1 MALMMVLAISGT
13 LSVLAGNR
21 LVLNDGG
28 PIAIKPGET
37 KEITVNLVNDEVIYA
52 MQFDMDFTSPQVEIV
67 PGSFKINEERI
78 DRECFIATMI
88 QQPDAKWRVAL
99 LTKDFTPIAGT
110 EGALG
115 TFKIRAT
122 PNFSD
127 DKARIGFSTC
137 SGSDRQGKKVLIDC
151 PFEQAITPMVGS
163 LSTGEQAFSIKPGGT
178 HKVDVVLKNDIYFC
192 GLQADITLPE
202 GLHVEKKS
210 NGKMI
215 FQYSE
220 RLSSNF
226 AIFSSEKN
234 GIVRVALSSLP
245 IDKIQPYKDGNGV
258 IFSFNVVADPDFATD
273 ETSAIVFSNV
283 LASQDLPGTEYALD
297 ITDAHIA
304 VTSLKPINEA
314 AYARL
319 TEEVAALQKALD
331 DAKAKVAEECPD
343 VAGNYAETV
352 ETIQSLINAIQSD
365 LDAKNADCAL
375 TEASTLDAEA
385 VKGVNDAIAKY
396 INEAAAAQ
404 AEHLKKLA
412 NEAAYVRL
420 TEAVAT
426 LQARFDEV
434 KATIEKD
441 YANVSAQ
448 FVDTEAA
455 IQGDID
461 QKKAELQAQYEAVK
475 LDENSTIDLEAI
487 KAAVEKLLADAKAAN
502 AKLVAN
508 EAAYVRLSDDIAA
521 VQARFDEVKATIE
534 KDYANVSA
542 QFVDTEAA
550 IQGDIDQKKAEL
562 QAQYEAVKLD
572 ENSTIDLEAI
582 KAAVE
587 KLLADAKAANAKLV
601 ANEAAYVRLSDDIAA
616 VQARF
621 DEVKA
626 TIEKD
631 YANVSAQFVD
641 TEAAIQGD
649 IDQKKAELQAQYEAV
664 KLDENSTID
673 LEAIKAAV
681 EKLLADA
688 KAANAKLVA
697 NEAAYVRLS
706 DDIAAV
712 QARFDEVKA
721 TIEKDYANV
730 SAQFVDTEAAIQG
743 DIDQKK
749 AELQAQY
756 EAVKLDENSTIDLE
770 AIKAAVEKLLADAK
784 AANAKLVANEAAYVR
799 LSDDIAA
806 VQARF
811 DEVKATIEKDYAN
824 VAAQFADA
832 EAAIQADI
840 DQKKAELQ
848 AQYEAVELDE
858 NSTIGLEA
866 IKAAVEQLL
875 EDAKAADAKLVA
887 NEAAYVRLSDEIAAV
902 QTRLD
907 EVKATIEKDYAI
919 VAAQFVGV
927 ESSIQY
933 DINKKK
939 DELKA
944 QYEAVELDE
953 NSTID
958 LETIKTAIEQLLA
971 DAKAAA
977 EANSIG
983 SIQRLMSEGATF
995 YTLGGQKVEAPCKGN
1010 IYMIRHADGS
1020 VKKVYIK

>member
-1 MALMMVLAISGT
+1 MVMFKITTSFKRMALMMVLAISGT
-13 LSVLAGNR
+13 ISVLAGNR

-52 MQFDMDFTSPQVEIV
+52 MQFDMDFTSPQVEIA

-88 QQPDAKWRVAL
+88 QQPDAKWRIAL

-115 TFKIRAT
+115 TFQIRAKST
-122 PNFSD
+122 FSAAD
-127 DKARIGFSTC
+127 NAQILFSTC
-137 SGSDRQGKKVLIDC
+137 SGGNRQGKKVLIDS
-151 PFEQAITPMVGS
+151 PTYQAITPMVGS
-163 LSTGEQAFSIKPGGT
+163 LCTGEQAFSIKPGGT

-202 GLHVEKKS
+202 GLHIEKKS
-210 NGKMI
+210 NGKMN

-226 AIFSSEKN
+226 AISSIEKN
-234 GIVRVALSSLP
+234 GIVRVVLSSLP
-245 IDKIQPYKDGNGV
+245 IDKIQPYKDGDGV

-273 ETSAIVFSNV
+273 ENSAIVFSNV
-283 LASQDLPGTEYALD
+283 LAAKETTEYSLD
-297 ITDAHIA
+297 ITDAHVS
-304 VTSLKPINEA
+304 VTSLKPINDA

-319 TEEVAALQKALD
+319 AEEVAALQKALD

-343 VAGNYAETV
+343 VAENYAETV

-375 TEASTLDAEA
+375 TETSTLDAEA

-420 TEAVAT
+420 IEEVAT
-426 LQARFDEV
+426 
-434 KATIEKD
+434 
-441 YANVSAQ
+441 
-448 FVDTEAA
+448 
-455 IQGDID
+455 
-461 QKKAELQAQYEAVK
+461 
-475 LDENSTIDLEAI
+475 
-487 KAAVEKLLADAKAAN
+487 
-502 AKLVAN
+502 
-508 EAAYVRLSDDIAA
+508 

-534 KDYANVSA
+534 KDYV
-542 QFVDTEAA
+542 
-550 IQGDIDQKKAEL
+550 
-562 QAQYEAVKLD
+562 
-572 ENSTIDLEAI
+572 
-582 KAAVE
+582 
-587 KLLADAKAANAKLV
+587 
-601 ANEAAYVRLSDDIAA
+601 
-616 VQARF
+616 
-621 DEVKA
+621 
-626 TIEKD
+626 
-631 YANVSAQFVD
+631 
-641 TEAAIQGD
+641 
-649 IDQKKAELQAQYEAV
+649 
-664 KLDENSTID
+664 
-673 LEAIKAAV
+673 
-681 EKLLADA
+681 
-688 KAANAKLVA
+688 
-697 NEAAYVRLS
+697 
-706 DDIAAV
+706 
-712 QARFDEVKA
+712 
-721 TIEKDYANV
+721 
-730 SAQFVDTEAAIQG
+730 
-743 DIDQKK
+743 
-749 AELQAQY
+749 
-756 EAVKLDENSTIDLE
+756 
-770 AIKAAVEKLLADAK
+770 
-784 AANAKLVANEAAYVR
+784 
-799 LSDDIAA
+799 
-806 VQARF
+806 
-811 DEVKATIEKDYAN
+811 N

-832 EAAIQADI
+832 EAAIQGDI

-858 NSTIGLEA
+858 NSTIDLEA
-866 IKAAVEQLL
+866 IKAAIEQLL
-875 EDAKAADAKLVA
+875 ADAKVADAKLVA

-902 QTRLD
+902 QARLD

-944 QYEAVELDE
+944 LYEAVELDE

-977 EANSIG
+977 EANNIG
-983 SIQRLMSEGATF
+983 SIQRMMSEGATF

>member
-1 MALMMVLAISGT
+1 MVMFKITTSFKRMALMMVLAISGT
-13 LSVLAGNR
+13 ISVLAGNR

-88 QQPDAKWRVAL
+88 QQPDAKWRIAL

-115 TFKIRAT
+115 TFQIRAKST
-122 PNFSD
+122 FSAAD
-127 DKARIGFSTC
+127 NAQILFSTC
-137 SGSDRQGKKVLIDC
+137 SGGNRQGKKVLIDC
-151 PFEQAITPMVGS
+151 PTYQAITPMVGS
-163 LSTGEQAFSIKPGGT
+163 LCTGEQAFSIKPGGT

-210 NGKMI
+210 NGKMN

-226 AIFSSEKN
+226 AISSIEKN
-234 GIVRVALSSLP
+234 GIVRVVLSSLP
-245 IDKIQPYKDGNGV
+245 IDKIQPYKDGDGV

-273 ETSAIVFSNV
+273 ENSAIVFSNV
-283 LASQDLPGTEYALD
+283 LAANETTEYSLD
-297 ITDAHIA
+297 ITDAHVS
-304 VTSLKPINEA
+304 VTSLKPINDA

-319 TEEVAALQKALD
+319 AEEVAALQKALD

-343 VAGNYAETV
+343 VAENYAETV

-375 TEASTLDAEA
+375 TETSTLDAEA

-420 TEAVAT
+420 TEEVAT
-426 LQARFDEV
+426 
-434 KATIEKD
+434 
-441 YANVSAQ
+441 
-448 FVDTEAA
+448 
-455 IQGDID
+455 
-461 QKKAELQAQYEAVK
+461 
-475 LDENSTIDLEAI
+475 
-487 KAAVEKLLADAKAAN
+487 
-502 AKLVAN
+502 
-508 EAAYVRLSDDIAA
+508 

-534 KDYANVSA
+534 KDYV
-542 QFVDTEAA
+542 
-550 IQGDIDQKKAEL
+550 
-562 QAQYEAVKLD
+562 
-572 ENSTIDLEAI
+572 
-582 KAAVE
+582 
-587 KLLADAKAANAKLV
+587 
-601 ANEAAYVRLSDDIAA
+601 
-616 VQARF
+616 
-621 DEVKA
+621 
-626 TIEKD
+626 
-631 YANVSAQFVD
+631 
-641 TEAAIQGD
+641 
-649 IDQKKAELQAQYEAV
+649 
-664 KLDENSTID
+664 
-673 LEAIKAAV
+673 
-681 EKLLADA
+681 
-688 KAANAKLVA
+688 
-697 NEAAYVRLS
+697 
-706 DDIAAV
+706 
-712 QARFDEVKA
+712 
-721 TIEKDYANV
+721 
-730 SAQFVDTEAAIQG
+730 
-743 DIDQKK
+743 
-749 AELQAQY
+749 
-756 EAVKLDENSTIDLE
+756 
-770 AIKAAVEKLLADAK
+770 
-784 AANAKLVANEAAYVR
+784 
-799 LSDDIAA
+799 
-806 VQARF
+806 
-811 DEVKATIEKDYAN
+811 N

-832 EAAIQADI
+832 EAAIQGDI

-858 NSTIGLEA
+858 NSTIDLEA
-866 IKAAVEQLL
+866 IKAAIEQLL
-875 EDAKAADAKLVA
+875 ADAKVADAKLVA

-977 EANSIG
+977 GANSIG

-995 YTLGGQKVEAPCKGN
+995 YTLGGQKVEDPCKGN

>member
-1 MALMMVLAISGT
+1 MVMFKITTSFKRMALMMVLAISGT
-13 LSVLAGNR
+13 ISVLAGNR

-88 QQPDAKWRVAL
+88 QQPDAKWRIAL

-115 TFKIRAT
+115 TFQIRAKST
-122 PNFSD
+122 FSAAD
-127 DKARIGFSTC
+127 NAQILFSTC
-137 SGSDRQGKKVLIDC
+137 SGGNRQGKKVLIDS
-151 PFEQAITPMVGS
+151 PTYQAITPMVGS
-163 LSTGEQAFSIKPGGT
+163 LCTGEQAFSIKPGGT
-178 HKVDVVLKNDIYFC
+178 HKVEVVLKNDIYFC

-202 GLHVEKKS
+202 GLHIEKKS
-210 NGKMI
+210 NGKMN

-226 AIFSSEKN
+226 AISSIEKN
-234 GIVRVALSSLP
+234 DIVRVVLSSLP
-245 IDKIQPYKDGNGV
+245 IDKIQPYKDGDGV

-273 ETSAIVFSNV
+273 ENSAIVFSNV
-283 LASQDLPGTEYALD
+283 LAANETTEYSLD
-297 ITDAHIA
+297 ITDAHVS
-304 VTSLKPINEA
+304 VTSLKPINDA

-319 TEEVAALQKALD
+319 AEEVAALQKALD

-343 VAGNYAETV
+343 VAENYAETV

-375 TEASTLDAEA
+375 TETSTLDAEA

-420 TEAVAT
+420 TEEVAT
-426 LQARFDEV
+426 
-434 KATIEKD
+434 
-441 YANVSAQ
+441 
-448 FVDTEAA
+448 
-455 IQGDID
+455 
-461 QKKAELQAQYEAVK
+461 
-475 LDENSTIDLEAI
+475 
-487 KAAVEKLLADAKAAN
+487 
-502 AKLVAN
+502 
-508 EAAYVRLSDDIAA
+508 

-534 KDYANVSA
+534 KDYV
-542 QFVDTEAA
+542 
-550 IQGDIDQKKAEL
+550 
-562 QAQYEAVKLD
+562 
-572 ENSTIDLEAI
+572 
-582 KAAVE
+582 
-587 KLLADAKAANAKLV
+587 
-601 ANEAAYVRLSDDIAA
+601 
-616 VQARF
+616 
-621 DEVKA
+621 
-626 TIEKD
+626 
-631 YANVSAQFVD
+631 
-641 TEAAIQGD
+641 
-649 IDQKKAELQAQYEAV
+649 
-664 KLDENSTID
+664 
-673 LEAIKAAV
+673 
-681 EKLLADA
+681 
-688 KAANAKLVA
+688 
-697 NEAAYVRLS
+697 
-706 DDIAAV
+706 
-712 QARFDEVKA
+712 
-721 TIEKDYANV
+721 
-730 SAQFVDTEAAIQG
+730 
-743 DIDQKK
+743 
-749 AELQAQY
+749 
-756 EAVKLDENSTIDLE
+756 
-770 AIKAAVEKLLADAK
+770 
-784 AANAKLVANEAAYVR
+784 
-799 LSDDIAA
+799 
-806 VQARF
+806 
-811 DEVKATIEKDYAN
+811 N

-832 EAAIQADI
+832 EAAIQGDI

-858 NSTIGLEA
+858 NSTIDLEA
-866 IKAAVEQLL
+866 IKAAIEQLL
-875 EDAKAADAKLVA
+875 ADAKVADAKLVA

-902 QTRLD
+902 QARLD

-944 QYEAVELDE
+944 LYEAVELDE

-983 SIQRLMSEGATF
+983 SIQRMMSEGATF

>member
-52 MQFDMDFTSPQVEIV
+52 MQFDMDFTSPNVEIV

-88 QQPDAKWRVAL
+88 QQPDAKWRIAL
-99 LTKDFTPIAGT
+99 LTKDFTPIEGA

-115 TFKIRAT
+115 TFQIRAKST
-122 PNFSD
+122 FSAAD
-127 DKARIGFSTC
+127 NAQILFSTC
-137 SGSDRQGKKVLIDC
+137 SGGNRQGKKVLIDS
-151 PFEQAITPMVGS
+151 PTYQAITPMVGS

-202 GLHVEKKS
+202 GLHIEKKS
-210 NGKMI
+210 NGKMN

-226 AIFSSEKN
+226 AISSIEKN
-234 GIVRVALSSLP
+234 GIVRVVLSSLP
-245 IDKIQPYKDGNGV
+245 IDKIQPYKDGDGV

-273 ETSAIVFSNV
+273 ENSAIVFSNV
-283 LASQDLPGTEYALD
+283 LAANETTEYSLD
-297 ITDAHIA
+297 ITDAHVS
-304 VTSLKPINEA
+304 VTSLKPINDA

-319 TEEVAALQKALD
+319 AEEVAALQKALD

-343 VAGNYAETV
+343 VAENYAETV

-375 TEASTLDAEA
+375 TETSTLDAEA

-420 TEAVAT
+420 SDDIAAV
-426 LQARFDEV
+426 QARFDEV

-441 YANVSAQ
+441 YANVAAQ
-448 FVDTEAA
+448 FADAEAA

-487 KAAVEKLLADAKAAN
+487 KAAVEQLLADAKAAN

-508 EAAYVRLSDDIAA
+508 EAAYVRL
-521 VQARFDEVKATIE
+521 
-534 KDYANVSA
+534 
-542 QFVDTEAA
+542 TE
-550 IQGDIDQKKAEL
+550 
-562 QAQYEAVKLD
+562 
-572 ENSTIDLEAI
+572 
-582 KAAVE
+582 
-587 KLLADAKAANAKLV
+587 
-601 ANEAAYVRLSDDIAA
+601 
-616 VQARF
+616 
-621 DEVKA
+621 
-626 TIEKD
+626 
-631 YANVSAQFVD
+631 
-641 TEAAIQGD
+641 
-649 IDQKKAELQAQYEAV
+649 
-664 KLDENSTID
+664 
-673 LEAIKAAV
+673 
-681 EKLLADA
+681 
-688 KAANAKLVA
+688 
-697 NEAAYVRLS
+697 
-706 DDIAAV
+706 
-712 QARFDEVKA
+712 
-721 TIEKDYANV
+721 
-730 SAQFVDTEAAIQG
+730 
-743 DIDQKK
+743 
-749 AELQAQY
+749 
-756 EAVKLDENSTIDLE
+756 
-770 AIKAAVEKLLADAK
+770 
-784 AANAKLVANEAAYVR
+784 
-799 LSDDIAA
+799 DIAA

-848 AQYEAVELDE
+848 AQYEAVGLDE
-858 NSTIGLEA
+858 NSTIDLEA

-875 EDAKAADAKLVA
+875 ANAKLGNAKLVANELAYVRLSDEIAAVQARLDEVKATIEKDYANVAAQFADAEAAIQGDIDQKKAELQAQYEAVELDENSTIDLEAIKAAIEQLLADAKVADAKLVA

-902 QTRLD
+902 QARLD

>member
-1 MALMMVLAISGT
+1 MVMFKITTSFKRMALMMVLAISGT
-13 LSVLAGNR
+13 ISVLAGNR

-88 QQPDAKWRVAL
+88 QQPDAKWRIAL

-115 TFKIRAT
+115 TFQIRAKST
-122 PNFSD
+122 FSAAD
-127 DKARIGFSTC
+127 NAQILFSTC
-137 SGSDRQGKKVLIDC
+137 SGGNRQGKKVLIDC
-151 PFEQAITPMVGS
+151 PTYQAITPMVGS
-163 LSTGEQAFSIKPGGT
+163 LCTGEQAFSIKPGGT

-202 GLHVEKKS
+202 GLHIEKKS
-210 NGKMI
+210 NGKMN

-226 AIFSSEKN
+226 AISSIEKN
-234 GIVRVALSSLP
+234 GIVRVVLSSLP
-245 IDKIQPYKDGNGV
+245 IDKIQPYKDGDGV
-258 IFSFNVVADPDFATD
+258 IFSFNVVADPDFVTD
-273 ETSAIVFSNV
+273 ENSAIVFSNV
-283 LASQDLPGTEYALD
+283 LAANETTEYSLD
-297 ITDAHIA
+297 ITDAHVS
-304 VTSLKPINEA
+304 VTSLKPINDA

-319 TEEVAALQKALD
+319 AEEVAALQKALD

-343 VAGNYAETV
+343 VAENYAETV

-375 TEASTLDAEA
+375 TETSTLDAEA

-420 TEAVAT
+420 IEEVAT
-426 LQARFDEV
+426 
-434 KATIEKD
+434 
-441 YANVSAQ
+441 
-448 FVDTEAA
+448 
-455 IQGDID
+455 
-461 QKKAELQAQYEAVK
+461 
-475 LDENSTIDLEAI
+475 
-487 KAAVEKLLADAKAAN
+487 
-502 AKLVAN
+502 
-508 EAAYVRLSDDIAA
+508 

-534 KDYANVSA
+534 KDYV
-542 QFVDTEAA
+542 
-550 IQGDIDQKKAEL
+550 
-562 QAQYEAVKLD
+562 
-572 ENSTIDLEAI
+572 
-582 KAAVE
+582 
-587 KLLADAKAANAKLV
+587 
-601 ANEAAYVRLSDDIAA
+601 
-616 VQARF
+616 
-621 DEVKA
+621 
-626 TIEKD
+626 
-631 YANVSAQFVD
+631 
-641 TEAAIQGD
+641 
-649 IDQKKAELQAQYEAV
+649 
-664 KLDENSTID
+664 
-673 LEAIKAAV
+673 
-681 EKLLADA
+681 
-688 KAANAKLVA
+688 
-697 NEAAYVRLS
+697 
-706 DDIAAV
+706 
-712 QARFDEVKA
+712 
-721 TIEKDYANV
+721 
-730 SAQFVDTEAAIQG
+730 
-743 DIDQKK
+743 
-749 AELQAQY
+749 
-756 EAVKLDENSTIDLE
+756 
-770 AIKAAVEKLLADAK
+770 
-784 AANAKLVANEAAYVR
+784 
-799 LSDDIAA
+799 
-806 VQARF
+806 
-811 DEVKATIEKDYAN
+811 N

-832 EAAIQADI
+832 EAAIQGDI

-858 NSTIGLEA
+858 NSTIDLEA
-866 IKAAVEQLL
+866 IKAAIEQLL
-875 EDAKAADAKLVA
+875 ADAKVADAKLVA

-902 QTRLD
+902 QARLD

-944 QYEAVELDE
+944 LYEAVELDE

-983 SIQRLMSEGATF
+983 SIQRMMSEGATF

>member
-13 LSVLAGNR
+13 ISVLAGNR

-52 MQFDMDFTSPQVEIV
+52 MQFDMDFTSQQVEIV
-67 PGSFKINEERI
+67 PGSFKINEDRI

-88 QQPDAKWRVAL
+88 QQPDAKWRIAL

-122 PNFSD
+122 SNFSSAD
-127 DKARIGFSTC
+127 DAQIRFSTC
-137 SGSDRQGKKVLIDC
+137 SGGNRQGKKVLIDC
-151 PFEQAITPMVGS
+151 PTYQAITPMVGS

-192 GLQADITLPE
+192 GLQADITLPD

-226 AIFSSEKN
+226 AISSKKKN

-245 IDKIQPYKDGNGV
+245 IDKIQPYKDGDGV

-283 LASQDLPGTEYALD
+283 LAANETTEYSLD
-297 ITDAHIA
+297 ITDAHVS

-375 TEASTLDAEA
+375 TETSTLDAEA
-385 VKGVNDAIAKY
+385 VKGVNEAIAKY
-396 INEAAAAQ
+396 LEDAAAAQ

-420 TEAVAT
+420 TDEIAAVQT
-426 LQARFDEV
+426 RFDEV

-441 YANVSAQ
+441 YVNVAAQ

-461 QKKAELQAQYEAVK
+461 QKKAELQAQYEAVE

-487 KAAVEKLLADAKAAN
+487 KAAVEQLLGNAKLGN

-508 EAAYVRLSDDIAA
+508 ELAYVRLSDDIAA
-521 VQARFDEVKATIE
+521 VQARLDEVKATIE
-534 KDYANVSA
+534 KDYV
-542 QFVDTEAA
+542 
-550 IQGDIDQKKAEL
+550 
-562 QAQYEAVKLD
+562 
-572 ENSTIDLEAI
+572 
-582 KAAVE
+582 
-587 KLLADAKAANAKLV
+587 
-601 ANEAAYVRLSDDIAA
+601 
-616 VQARF
+616 
-621 DEVKA
+621 
-626 TIEKD
+626 
-631 YANVSAQFVD
+631 
-641 TEAAIQGD
+641 
-649 IDQKKAELQAQYEAV
+649 
-664 KLDENSTID
+664 
-673 LEAIKAAV
+673 
-681 EKLLADA
+681 
-688 KAANAKLVA
+688 
-697 NEAAYVRLS
+697 
-706 DDIAAV
+706 
-712 QARFDEVKA
+712 
-721 TIEKDYANV
+721 
-730 SAQFVDTEAAIQG
+730 
-743 DIDQKK
+743 
-749 AELQAQY
+749 
-756 EAVKLDENSTIDLE
+756 
-770 AIKAAVEKLLADAK
+770 
-784 AANAKLVANEAAYVR
+784 
-799 LSDDIAA
+799 
-806 VQARF
+806 
-811 DEVKATIEKDYAN
+811 N

-832 EAAIQADI
+832 EAAIQGDI

-858 NSTIGLEA
+858 NSTIDLEA
-866 IKAAVEQLL
+866 IKAAIEQLL
-875 EDAKAADAKLVA
+875 ADAKVADAKLVA

-933 DINKKK
+933 DINKKR

>member
-1 MALMMVLAISGT
+1 MVMFKITTSFKRMALMMVLAISGT
-13 LSVLAGNR
+13 ISVLAGNR

-88 QQPDAKWRVAL
+88 QQPDAKWRIAL

-115 TFKIRAT
+115 TFQIRAKST
-122 PNFSD
+122 FSAAD
-127 DKARIGFSTC
+127 DAQIGFSTC
-137 SGSDRQGKKVLIDC
+137 SGGNRQGKKVLIDC
-151 PFEQAITPMVGS
+151 PTYQAITPMVGS
-163 LSTGEQAFSIKPGGT
+163 LCTGEQAFSIKPGGT

-210 NGKMI
+210 NGKMN

-226 AIFSSEKN
+226 AISSIEKN
-234 GIVRVALSSLP
+234 GIVRVVLSSLP
-245 IDKIQPYKDGNGV
+245 IDKIQPYKDGDGV
-258 IFSFNVVADPDFATD
+258 IFSFNVVADPDFVTD
-273 ETSAIVFSNV
+273 ENSAIVFSNV
-283 LASQDLPGTEYALD
+283 FAANETTEYSLD
-297 ITDAHIA
+297 ITDAHVS
-304 VTSLKPINEA
+304 VTSLKPINDA

-343 VAGNYAETV
+343 VAENYAETV

-375 TEASTLDAEA
+375 TETSTLDAEA

-420 TEAVAT
+420 TEEVAT
-426 LQARFDEV
+426 
-434 KATIEKD
+434 
-441 YANVSAQ
+441 
-448 FVDTEAA
+448 
-455 IQGDID
+455 
-461 QKKAELQAQYEAVK
+461 
-475 LDENSTIDLEAI
+475 
-487 KAAVEKLLADAKAAN
+487 
-502 AKLVAN
+502 
-508 EAAYVRLSDDIAA
+508 

-562 QAQYEAVKLD
+562 QAQYEAVELD

-582 KAAVE
+582 KAAIE
-587 KLLADAKAANAKLV
+587 QLLADAKV
-601 ANEAAYVRLSDDIAA
+601 
-616 VQARF
+616 
-621 DEVKA
+621 
-626 TIEKD
+626 
-631 YANVSAQFVD
+631 
-641 TEAAIQGD
+641 
-649 IDQKKAELQAQYEAV
+649 
-664 KLDENSTID
+664 
-673 LEAIKAAV
+673 
-681 EKLLADA
+681 
-688 KAANAKLVA
+688 
-697 NEAAYVRLS
+697 
-706 DDIAAV
+706 
-712 QARFDEVKA
+712 
-721 TIEKDYANV
+721 
-730 SAQFVDTEAAIQG
+730 
-743 DIDQKK
+743 
-749 AELQAQY
+749 
-756 EAVKLDENSTIDLE
+756 
-770 AIKAAVEKLLADAK
+770 
-784 AANAKLVANEAAYVR
+784 
-799 LSDDIAA
+799 
-806 VQARF
+806 
-811 DEVKATIEKDYAN
+811 
-824 VAAQFADA
+824 
-832 EAAIQADI
+832 
-840 DQKKAELQ
+840 
-848 AQYEAVELDE
+848 
-858 NSTIGLEA
+858 
-866 IKAAVEQLL
+866 
-875 EDAKAADAKLVA
+875 ADAKLVA

-977 EANSIG
+977 GANSIG

>member
-52 MQFDMDFTSPQVEIV
+52 MQFDMEFTSSQVEIV

-88 QQPDAKWRVAL
+88 QQPDAKWRIAL
-99 LTKDFTPIAGT
+99 LTKDFTPIEGS

-115 TFKIRAT
+115 AFQIRAKST
-122 PNFSD
+122 FSAAD
-127 DKARIGFSTC
+127 NAQIWFSTC
-137 SGSDRQGKKVLIDC
+137 SGGNRQGKKVLIDC
-151 PFEQAITPMVGS
+151 PTYQAITPMAGS

-202 GLHVEKKS
+202 GLHIEKKS
-210 NGKMI
+210 NGKMN

-226 AIFSSEKN
+226 AISSIEKN

-245 IDKIQPYKDGNGV
+245 IDKIQPYKDGDGV

-273 ETSAIVFSNV
+273 ENSAIVFSNV
-283 LASQDLPGTEYALD
+283 LAANETTEYSLD

-375 TEASTLDAEA
+375 TETSTLDAEA
-385 VKGVNDAIAKY
+385 VKGVNEAIAKY
-396 INEAAAAQ
+396 LEDAAAAQ

-420 TEAVAT
+420 SDEIAAVQT
-426 LQARFDEV
+426 RLDEV

-441 YANVSAQ
+441 YVNVAAQ
-448 FVDTEAA
+448 FADAEAA

-461 QKKAELQAQYEAVK
+461 QKKDELKAQYEAVE

-487 KAAVEKLLADAKAAN
+487 KAAIEQLLADAK
-502 AKLVAN
+502 V
-508 EAAYVRLSDDIAA
+508 
-521 VQARFDEVKATIE
+521 
-534 KDYANVSA
+534 
-542 QFVDTEAA
+542 
-550 IQGDIDQKKAEL
+550 
-562 QAQYEAVKLD
+562 
-572 ENSTIDLEAI
+572 
-582 KAAVE
+582 
-587 KLLADAKAANAKLV
+587 
-601 ANEAAYVRLSDDIAA
+601 
-616 VQARF
+616 
-621 DEVKA
+621 
-626 TIEKD
+626 
-631 YANVSAQFVD
+631 
-641 TEAAIQGD
+641 
-649 IDQKKAELQAQYEAV
+649 
-664 KLDENSTID
+664 
-673 LEAIKAAV
+673 
-681 EKLLADA
+681 
-688 KAANAKLVA
+688 
-697 NEAAYVRLS
+697 
-706 DDIAAV
+706 
-712 QARFDEVKA
+712 
-721 TIEKDYANV
+721 
-730 SAQFVDTEAAIQG
+730 
-743 DIDQKK
+743 
-749 AELQAQY
+749 
-756 EAVKLDENSTIDLE
+756 
-770 AIKAAVEKLLADAK
+770 
-784 AANAKLVANEAAYVR
+784 
-799 LSDDIAA
+799 
-806 VQARF
+806 
-811 DEVKATIEKDYAN
+811 
-824 VAAQFADA
+824 
-832 EAAIQADI
+832 
-840 DQKKAELQ
+840 
-848 AQYEAVELDE
+848 
-858 NSTIGLEA
+858 
-866 IKAAVEQLL
+866 
-875 EDAKAADAKLVA
+875 ADAKLVA

-939 DELKA
+939 NELKA
-944 QYEAVELDE
+944 LYEAVELDE

>member
-1 MALMMVLAISGT
+1 MVMFKITTSFKRMALMMVLAISGT
-13 LSVLAGNR
+13 ISVLAGNR

-88 QQPDAKWRVAL
+88 QQPDAKWRIAL

-115 TFKIRAT
+115 TFQIRAKST
-122 PNFSD
+122 FSAAD
-127 DKARIGFSTC
+127 NAQILFSTC
-137 SGSDRQGKKVLIDC
+137 SGGNRQGKKVLIDC
-151 PFEQAITPMVGS
+151 PTYQAVTPMVGS
-163 LSTGEQAFSIKPGGT
+163 LCTGEQAFSIKPGGT

-202 GLHVEKKS
+202 GLHIEKKS
-210 NGKMI
+210 NGKMN

-226 AIFSSEKN
+226 AISSIEKN
-234 GIVRVALSSLP
+234 GIVRVVLSSLP
-245 IDKIQPYKDGNGV
+245 IDKIQPYKDGDGV

-273 ETSAIVFSNV
+273 ENSAIVFSNV
-283 LASQDLPGTEYALD
+283 LAANETTEYSLD
-297 ITDAHIA
+297 ITDAHVS

-319 TEEVAALQKALD
+319 AEEVAALQKALD

-343 VAGNYAETV
+343 VAENYAETV

-375 TEASTLDAEA
+375 TETSTLDAEA

-420 TEAVAT
+420 TEEVAT
-426 LQARFDEV
+426 
-434 KATIEKD
+434 
-441 YANVSAQ
+441 
-448 FVDTEAA
+448 
-455 IQGDID
+455 
-461 QKKAELQAQYEAVK
+461 
-475 LDENSTIDLEAI
+475 
-487 KAAVEKLLADAKAAN
+487 
-502 AKLVAN
+502 
-508 EAAYVRLSDDIAA
+508 

-534 KDYANVSA
+534 KDYV
-542 QFVDTEAA
+542 
-550 IQGDIDQKKAEL
+550 
-562 QAQYEAVKLD
+562 
-572 ENSTIDLEAI
+572 
-582 KAAVE
+582 
-587 KLLADAKAANAKLV
+587 
-601 ANEAAYVRLSDDIAA
+601 
-616 VQARF
+616 
-621 DEVKA
+621 
-626 TIEKD
+626 
-631 YANVSAQFVD
+631 
-641 TEAAIQGD
+641 
-649 IDQKKAELQAQYEAV
+649 
-664 KLDENSTID
+664 
-673 LEAIKAAV
+673 
-681 EKLLADA
+681 
-688 KAANAKLVA
+688 
-697 NEAAYVRLS
+697 
-706 DDIAAV
+706 
-712 QARFDEVKA
+712 
-721 TIEKDYANV
+721 
-730 SAQFVDTEAAIQG
+730 
-743 DIDQKK
+743 
-749 AELQAQY
+749 
-756 EAVKLDENSTIDLE
+756 
-770 AIKAAVEKLLADAK
+770 
-784 AANAKLVANEAAYVR
+784 
-799 LSDDIAA
+799 
-806 VQARF
+806 
-811 DEVKATIEKDYAN
+811 N

-858 NSTIGLEA
+858 NSTIDLEA
-866 IKAAVEQLL
+866 IKAAIEQLL
-875 EDAKAADAKLVA
+875 ADAKVADAKLVA

-944 QYEAVELDE
+944 LYEAVELDE

-983 SIQRLMSEGATF
+983 SIQRMMSEGATF

>member
-1 MALMMVLAISGT
+1 MVMFKITTSFKRMALMMVLAISGT
-13 LSVLAGNR
+13 ISVLAGNR

-88 QQPDAKWRVAL
+88 QQPDAKWRIAL
-99 LTKDFTPIAGT
+99 LTKDFSPIAGT

-115 TFKIRAT
+115 TFQIRAKST
-122 PNFSD
+122 FSAAD
-127 DKARIGFSTC
+127 NAQILFSTC
-137 SGSDRQGKKVLIDC
+137 SGGNRQGKKVLIDS
-151 PFEQAITPMVGS
+151 PTYQAITPMVGS
-163 LSTGEQAFSIKPGGT
+163 LCTGEQAFSIKPGGT

-202 GLHVEKKS
+202 GLHIEKKS
-210 NGKMI
+210 NGKMN

-226 AIFSSEKN
+226 AISSIEKN
-234 GIVRVALSSLP
+234 GIVRVVLSSLP
-245 IDKIQPYKDGNGV
+245 IDKIQPYKDGDGV

-273 ETSAIVFSNV
+273 ENSAIVFSNV
-283 LASQDLPGTEYALD
+283 LAANETTEYSLD
-297 ITDAHIA
+297 ITDAHVT
-304 VTSLKPINEA
+304 VTSLKPINDA

-319 TEEVAALQKALD
+319 AEEVAALQKALD

-343 VAGNYAETV
+343 VAENYAETV

-375 TEASTLDAEA
+375 TETSTLDAEA

-420 TEAVAT
+420 TEEVAT
-426 LQARFDEV
+426 
-434 KATIEKD
+434 
-441 YANVSAQ
+441 
-448 FVDTEAA
+448 
-455 IQGDID
+455 
-461 QKKAELQAQYEAVK
+461 
-475 LDENSTIDLEAI
+475 
-487 KAAVEKLLADAKAAN
+487 
-502 AKLVAN
+502 
-508 EAAYVRLSDDIAA
+508 

-534 KDYANVSA
+534 KDYV
-542 QFVDTEAA
+542 
-550 IQGDIDQKKAEL
+550 
-562 QAQYEAVKLD
+562 
-572 ENSTIDLEAI
+572 
-582 KAAVE
+582 
-587 KLLADAKAANAKLV
+587 
-601 ANEAAYVRLSDDIAA
+601 
-616 VQARF
+616 
-621 DEVKA
+621 
-626 TIEKD
+626 
-631 YANVSAQFVD
+631 
-641 TEAAIQGD
+641 
-649 IDQKKAELQAQYEAV
+649 
-664 KLDENSTID
+664 
-673 LEAIKAAV
+673 
-681 EKLLADA
+681 
-688 KAANAKLVA
+688 
-697 NEAAYVRLS
+697 
-706 DDIAAV
+706 
-712 QARFDEVKA
+712 
-721 TIEKDYANV
+721 
-730 SAQFVDTEAAIQG
+730 
-743 DIDQKK
+743 
-749 AELQAQY
+749 
-756 EAVKLDENSTIDLE
+756 
-770 AIKAAVEKLLADAK
+770 
-784 AANAKLVANEAAYVR
+784 
-799 LSDDIAA
+799 
-806 VQARF
+806 
-811 DEVKATIEKDYAN
+811 N

-832 EAAIQADI
+832 EAAIQGDI

-858 NSTIGLEA
+858 NSTIDLEA
-866 IKAAVEQLL
+866 IKAAIEQLL
-875 EDAKAADAKLVA
+875 ADAKVADAKLVA

-902 QTRLD
+902 QARLD

-944 QYEAVELDE
+944 LYEAVELDE

-983 SIQRLMSEGATF
+983 SIQRMMSEGATF

>member
-13 LSVLAGNR
+13 ISVLAGNR

-52 MQFDMDFTSPQVEIV
+52 MQFDMDFTSPNVEIV

-88 QQPDAKWRVAL
+88 QQPDAKWRIAL

-122 PNFSD
+122 SNFSSAD
-127 DKARIGFSTC
+127 NAQIEFSTC
-137 SGSDRQGKKVLIDC
+137 SGGDRQGKKVLIDC
-151 PFEQAITPMVGS
+151 PTEQAITPMVGS
-163 LSTGEQAFSIKPGGT
+163 LCTGEQAFSIKPGGT

-192 GLQADITLPE
+192 GLQADITLPA
-202 GLHVEKKS
+202 GLHIEKKS
-210 NGKMI
+210 NGKMN

-226 AIFSSEKN
+226 AISSGEKN

-245 IDKIQPYKDGNGV
+245 IDKIQPYKDGDGV

-283 LASQDLPGTEYALD
+283 LAAYETTEYSLD

-304 VTSLKPINEA
+304 VTSLKAINEA

-331 DAKAKVAEECPD
+331 DAKAKVAEDCPD
-343 VAGNYAETV
+343 VAENFAETV
-352 ETIQSLINAIQSD
+352 KTIQAQIDAIQSD

-375 TEASTLDAEA
+375 TETSTLDAEA
-385 VKGVNDAIAKY
+385 VKGVNEAIAKY
-396 INEAAAAQ
+396 LEDAAAAQ

-420 TEAVAT
+420 TE
-426 LQARFDEV
+426 EV
-434 KATIEKD
+434 
-441 YANVSAQ
+441 
-448 FVDTEAA
+448 
-455 IQGDID
+455 
-461 QKKAELQAQYEAVK
+461 
-475 LDENSTIDLEAI
+475 
-487 KAAVEKLLADAKAAN
+487 
-502 AKLVAN
+502 
-508 EAAYVRLSDDIAA
+508 AA

-534 KDYANVSA
+534 
-542 QFVDTEAA
+542 T
-550 IQGDIDQKKAEL
+550 
-562 QAQYEAVKLD
+562 
-572 ENSTIDLEAI
+572 
-582 KAAVE
+582 
-587 KLLADAKAANAKLV
+587 
-601 ANEAAYVRLSDDIAA
+601 
-616 VQARF
+616 
-621 DEVKA
+621 
-626 TIEKD
+626 
-631 YANVSAQFVD
+631 
-641 TEAAIQGD
+641 
-649 IDQKKAELQAQYEAV
+649 
-664 KLDENSTID
+664 
-673 LEAIKAAV
+673 
-681 EKLLADA
+681 
-688 KAANAKLVA
+688 
-697 NEAAYVRLS
+697 
-706 DDIAAV
+706 
-712 QARFDEVKA
+712 
-721 TIEKDYANV
+721 
-730 SAQFVDTEAAIQG
+730 
-743 DIDQKK
+743 
-749 AELQAQY
+749 
-756 EAVKLDENSTIDLE
+756 
-770 AIKAAVEKLLADAK
+770 
-784 AANAKLVANEAAYVR
+784 
-799 LSDDIAA
+799 
-806 VQARF
+806 
-811 DEVKATIEKDYAN
+811 DYAN

-858 NSTIGLEA
+858 NSTIDLEA

-875 EDAKAADAKLVA
+875 ANAKLGNAKLVANELAYVRLSDEIAAVQARLDEVKATIEKDYANVAAQFADAEAAIQGDIDQKKAELQAQYEAVELDENSTIDLEAIKAAVEQLLADAKVADAKLVA

-902 QTRLD
+902 QARLD
-907 EVKATIEKDYAI
+907 EVKATIEKDYAN

-944 QYEAVELDE
+944 LYEAVELDE

>member
-1 MALMMVLAISGT
+1 MVMFKITTSFKRMALMMVLAISGT
-13 LSVLAGNR
+13 ISVLAGNR

-88 QQPDAKWRVAL
+88 QQPDAKWRIAL

-115 TFKIRAT
+115 TFQIRAKST
-122 PNFSD
+122 FSAAD
-127 DKARIGFSTC
+127 DAQIGFSTC
-137 SGSDRQGKKVLIDC
+137 SGGNRQGKKVLIDC
-151 PFEQAITPMVGS
+151 PTYQAITPMVGS
-163 LSTGEQAFSIKPGGT
+163 LCTGEQAFSIKPGGT

-202 GLHVEKKS
+202 GLHIEKKS
-210 NGKMI
+210 NGKMN

-226 AIFSSEKN
+226 AISSIEKN
-234 GIVRVALSSLP
+234 GIVRVVLSSLP
-245 IDKIQPYKDGNGV
+245 IDKIQPYKDGDGV
-258 IFSFNVVADPDFATD
+258 IFSFNVVADPDFVTD
-273 ETSAIVFSNV
+273 ENSAIVFSNV
-283 LASQDLPGTEYALD
+283 LAANETTEYSLD
-297 ITDAHIA
+297 ITDAHVS
-304 VTSLKPINEA
+304 VTSLKPINDA

-319 TEEVAALQKALD
+319 AEEVAALQKALD

-343 VAGNYAETV
+343 VAENYAETV

-375 TEASTLDAEA
+375 TETSTLDAEA

-420 TEAVAT
+420 TEEVAT
-426 LQARFDEV
+426 
-434 KATIEKD
+434 
-441 YANVSAQ
+441 
-448 FVDTEAA
+448 
-455 IQGDID
+455 
-461 QKKAELQAQYEAVK
+461 
-475 LDENSTIDLEAI
+475 
-487 KAAVEKLLADAKAAN
+487 
-502 AKLVAN
+502 
-508 EAAYVRLSDDIAA
+508 

-534 KDYANVSA
+534 KDYV
-542 QFVDTEAA
+542 
-550 IQGDIDQKKAEL
+550 
-562 QAQYEAVKLD
+562 
-572 ENSTIDLEAI
+572 
-582 KAAVE
+582 
-587 KLLADAKAANAKLV
+587 
-601 ANEAAYVRLSDDIAA
+601 
-616 VQARF
+616 
-621 DEVKA
+621 
-626 TIEKD
+626 
-631 YANVSAQFVD
+631 
-641 TEAAIQGD
+641 
-649 IDQKKAELQAQYEAV
+649 
-664 KLDENSTID
+664 
-673 LEAIKAAV
+673 
-681 EKLLADA
+681 
-688 KAANAKLVA
+688 
-697 NEAAYVRLS
+697 
-706 DDIAAV
+706 
-712 QARFDEVKA
+712 
-721 TIEKDYANV
+721 
-730 SAQFVDTEAAIQG
+730 
-743 DIDQKK
+743 
-749 AELQAQY
+749 
-756 EAVKLDENSTIDLE
+756 
-770 AIKAAVEKLLADAK
+770 
-784 AANAKLVANEAAYVR
+784 
-799 LSDDIAA
+799 
-806 VQARF
+806 
-811 DEVKATIEKDYAN
+811 N

-832 EAAIQADI
+832 EAAIQGDI

-858 NSTIGLEA
+858 NSTIDLEA
-866 IKAAVEQLL
+866 IKAAIEQLL
-875 EDAKAADAKLVA
+875 ADAKVADAKLVA

-977 EANSIG
+977 GANSIG

>member
-88 QQPDAKWRVAL
+88 QQPDAKWRIAL

-115 TFKIRAT
+115 TFQIRAKST
-122 PNFSD
+122 FSAAD
-127 DKARIGFSTC
+127 NAQILFSTC
-137 SGSDRQGKKVLIDC
+137 SGGNRQGKKVLIDS
-151 PFEQAITPMVGS
+151 PTYQAITPMVGS
-163 LSTGEQAFSIKPGGT
+163 LCTGEQAFSIKPGGT

-202 GLHVEKKS
+202 GLHIEKKS
-210 NGKMI
+210 NGKMN

-226 AIFSSEKN
+226 AISSIEKN
-234 GIVRVALSSLP
+234 DIVRVVLSSLP
-245 IDKIQPYKDGNGV
+245 IDKIQPYKDGDGV

-273 ETSAIVFSNV
+273 ENSAIVFSNV
-283 LASQDLPGTEYALD
+283 LAANETTEYSLD
-297 ITDAHIA
+297 ITDAHVS
-304 VTSLKPINEA
+304 VTSLKPINDA

-319 TEEVAALQKALD
+319 AEEVAALQKALD

-343 VAGNYAETV
+343 VAENYAETV

-375 TEASTLDAEA
+375 TETSTLDAEA
-385 VKGVNDAIAKY
+385 VKGVNEAIAKY
-396 INEAAAAQ
+396 LEDAAAAQ

-420 TEAVAT
+420 TEEVAAVQT
-426 LQARFDEV
+426 RFDEV
-434 KATIEKD
+434 KATIE
-441 YANVSAQ
+441 
-448 FVDTEAA
+448 T
-455 IQGDID
+455 
-461 QKKAELQAQYEAVK
+461 
-475 LDENSTIDLEAI
+475 
-487 KAAVEKLLADAKAAN
+487 
-502 AKLVAN
+502 
-508 EAAYVRLSDDIAA
+508 
-521 VQARFDEVKATIE
+521 
-534 KDYANVSA
+534 
-542 QFVDTEAA
+542 
-550 IQGDIDQKKAEL
+550 
-562 QAQYEAVKLD
+562 
-572 ENSTIDLEAI
+572 
-582 KAAVE
+582 
-587 KLLADAKAANAKLV
+587 
-601 ANEAAYVRLSDDIAA
+601 
-616 VQARF
+616 
-621 DEVKA
+621 
-626 TIEKD
+626 
-631 YANVSAQFVD
+631 
-641 TEAAIQGD
+641 
-649 IDQKKAELQAQYEAV
+649 
-664 KLDENSTID
+664 
-673 LEAIKAAV
+673 
-681 EKLLADA
+681 
-688 KAANAKLVA
+688 
-697 NEAAYVRLS
+697 
-706 DDIAAV
+706 
-712 QARFDEVKA
+712 
-721 TIEKDYANV
+721 
-730 SAQFVDTEAAIQG
+730 
-743 DIDQKK
+743 
-749 AELQAQY
+749 
-756 EAVKLDENSTIDLE
+756 
-770 AIKAAVEKLLADAK
+770 
-784 AANAKLVANEAAYVR
+784 
-799 LSDDIAA
+799 
-806 VQARF
+806 
-811 DEVKATIEKDYAN
+811 DYAN
-824 VAAQFADA
+824 VAAQFVDA
-832 EAAIQADI
+832 EAAIQGDI

-858 NSTIGLEA
+858 NSTIDLEA

-875 EDAKAADAKLVA
+875 EDAKVADAKLVA

-944 QYEAVELDE
+944 LYKAVELDE

-958 LETIKTAIEQLLA
+958 LETIKTSIEQLLA

>member
-1 MALMMVLAISGT
+1 MMVLAISGT

-52 MQFDMDFTSPQVEIV
+52 MQFDMDFTSPNVEIV

-88 QQPDAKWRVAL
+88 QQPDMKWRIAL

-122 PNFSD
+122 SNFSSAD
-127 DKARIGFSTC
+127 DAQILFSTC
-137 SGSDRQGKKVLIDC
+137 SGGDRQGKKVLIDC
-151 PFEQAITPMVGS
+151 PNYQAITPMVGS
-163 LSTGEQAFSIKPGGT
+163 LCTGEQAFSIKPGAT

-202 GLHVEKKS
+202 GLHIEKKS
-210 NGKMI
+210 NGKMN

-226 AIFSSEKN
+226 AISSGEKN

-245 IDKIQPYKDGNGV
+245 IDKIQPYKDGDGV

-273 ETSAIVFSNV
+273 ENSAIVFSNV
-283 LASQDLPGTEYALD
+283 LAANETTEYSLD
-297 ITDAHIA
+297 ITDAHVS
-304 VTSLKPINEA
+304 VTSLKPINDA

-319 TEEVAALQKALD
+319 AEEVAALQKALD

-343 VAGNYAETV
+343 VAENYAETV

-412 NEAAYVRL
+412 NEAAYMRL

-426 LQARFDEV
+426 VQARFDEV

-441 YANVSAQ
+441 YANVAAQ

-461 QKKAELQAQYEAVK
+461 QKKAELQAQYEAVS

-487 KAAVEKLLADAKAAN
+487 KAAVEQLLADAKAAN

-508 EAAYVRLSDDIAA
+508 EAAYVRLTEEIAA
-521 VQARFDEVKATIE
+521 VQARFDEVKSIIE
-534 KDYANVSA
+534 KDYANVAA

-562 QAQYEAVKLD
+562 QAQYEAVELD

-587 KLLADAKAANAKLV
+587 QLLANAKLGNAKLV
-601 ANEAAYVRLSDDIAA
+601 ANELAYVRLSDDIAA
-616 VQARF
+616 VQARL

-631 YANVSAQFVD
+631 YV
-641 TEAAIQGD
+641 
-649 IDQKKAELQAQYEAV
+649 
-664 KLDENSTID
+664 
-673 LEAIKAAV
+673 
-681 EKLLADA
+681 
-688 KAANAKLVA
+688 
-697 NEAAYVRLS
+697 
-706 DDIAAV
+706 
-712 QARFDEVKA
+712 
-721 TIEKDYANV
+721 
-730 SAQFVDTEAAIQG
+730 
-743 DIDQKK
+743 
-749 AELQAQY
+749 
-756 EAVKLDENSTIDLE
+756 
-770 AIKAAVEKLLADAK
+770 
-784 AANAKLVANEAAYVR
+784 
-799 LSDDIAA
+799 
-806 VQARF
+806 
-811 DEVKATIEKDYAN
+811 N

-832 EAAIQADI
+832 EAAIQGDI

-858 NSTIGLEA
+858 NSTIDLEA
-866 IKAAVEQLL
+866 IKAAIEQLL
-875 EDAKAADAKLVA
+875 ADAKVADAKLVA

-944 QYEAVELDE
+944 LYEAVELDE

>member
-13 LSVLAGNR
+13 ISVLAGNR

-67 PGSFKINEERI
+67 PGSFKINEDRI

-88 QQPDAKWRVAL
+88 QQPDAKWRIAL
-99 LTKDFTPIAGT
+99 LTKDFTPIAGS

-115 TFKIRAT
+115 TFQIRAKST
-122 PNFSD
+122 FSAAD
-127 DKARIGFSTC
+127 DAQIGFSTC
-137 SGSDRQGKKVLIDC
+137 SGGNRQGKKVLIDC
-151 PFEQAITPMVGS
+151 PTYQAITPMVGS
-163 LSTGEQAFSIKPGGT
+163 LCTGEQAFSIKPGGT

-202 GLHVEKKS
+202 GLHIEKKS
-210 NGKMI
+210 NGKMN

-226 AIFSSEKN
+226 AISSIEKN
-234 GIVRVALSSLP
+234 GIVRVVLSSLP
-245 IDKIQPYKDGNGV
+245 IDKIQPYKDGDGV

-273 ETSAIVFSNV
+273 ENSAIVFSNV
-283 LASQDLPGTEYALD
+283 LAANETTEYSLD
-297 ITDAHIA
+297 ITDAHVS
-304 VTSLKPINEA
+304 VTSLKPINDA

-319 TEEVAALQKALD
+319 AEEVASLQKALD

-343 VAGNYAETV
+343 VAENYAETV

-375 TEASTLDAEA
+375 TETSTLDAEA

-420 TEAVAT
+420 TEEVAT
-426 LQARFDEV
+426 
-434 KATIEKD
+434 
-441 YANVSAQ
+441 
-448 FVDTEAA
+448 
-455 IQGDID
+455 
-461 QKKAELQAQYEAVK
+461 
-475 LDENSTIDLEAI
+475 
-487 KAAVEKLLADAKAAN
+487 
-502 AKLVAN
+502 
-508 EAAYVRLSDDIAA
+508 

-534 KDYANVSA
+534 KDYV
-542 QFVDTEAA
+542 
-550 IQGDIDQKKAEL
+550 
-562 QAQYEAVKLD
+562 
-572 ENSTIDLEAI
+572 
-582 KAAVE
+582 
-587 KLLADAKAANAKLV
+587 
-601 ANEAAYVRLSDDIAA
+601 
-616 VQARF
+616 
-621 DEVKA
+621 
-626 TIEKD
+626 
-631 YANVSAQFVD
+631 
-641 TEAAIQGD
+641 
-649 IDQKKAELQAQYEAV
+649 
-664 KLDENSTID
+664 
-673 LEAIKAAV
+673 
-681 EKLLADA
+681 
-688 KAANAKLVA
+688 
-697 NEAAYVRLS
+697 
-706 DDIAAV
+706 
-712 QARFDEVKA
+712 
-721 TIEKDYANV
+721 
-730 SAQFVDTEAAIQG
+730 
-743 DIDQKK
+743 
-749 AELQAQY
+749 
-756 EAVKLDENSTIDLE
+756 
-770 AIKAAVEKLLADAK
+770 
-784 AANAKLVANEAAYVR
+784 
-799 LSDDIAA
+799 
-806 VQARF
+806 
-811 DEVKATIEKDYAN
+811 N

-832 EAAIQADI
+832 EAAIQGDI

-858 NSTIGLEA
+858 NSTIDLEA
-866 IKAAVEQLL
+866 IKAAIEQLL
-875 EDAKAADAKLVA
+875 ADAKVADAKLVA

-902 QTRLD
+902 QARLD

-944 QYEAVELDE
+944 LYEAVELDE

-983 SIQRLMSEGATF
+983 SIQRMMSEGATF

>member
-1 MALMMVLAISGT
+1 MFKITTSFKRMALMMVLAISGT
-13 LSVLAGNR
+13 ISVLAGNR

-88 QQPDAKWRVAL
+88 QQPDAKWRIAL

-115 TFKIRAT
+115 TFQIRAKST
-122 PNFSD
+122 FSAAD
-127 DKARIGFSTC
+127 NAQILFSTC
-137 SGSDRQGKKVLIDC
+137 SGGNRQGKKVLIDS
-151 PFEQAITPMVGS
+151 PTYQAITPMVGS
-163 LSTGEQAFSIKPGGT
+163 LCTGEQAFSIKPGGT

-202 GLHVEKKS
+202 GLHIEKKS
-210 NGKMI
+210 NGKMN

-226 AIFSSEKN
+226 AISSIEKN
-234 GIVRVALSSLP
+234 GIVRVVLSSLP
-245 IDKIQPYKDGNGV
+245 IDKIQPYKDGDGV

-273 ETSAIVFSNV
+273 ENSAIVFSNV
-283 LASQDLPGTEYALD
+283 LAANETTEYSLD
-297 ITDAHIA
+297 ITDAHVS
-304 VTSLKPINEA
+304 VTSLKPINDA

-319 TEEVAALQKALD
+319 AEEVATLQKALD

-343 VAGNYAETV
+343 VAENYAETV

-375 TEASTLDAEA
+375 TETSTLDAEA

-420 TEAVAT
+420 TEEVAT
-426 LQARFDEV
+426 
-434 KATIEKD
+434 
-441 YANVSAQ
+441 
-448 FVDTEAA
+448 
-455 IQGDID
+455 
-461 QKKAELQAQYEAVK
+461 
-475 LDENSTIDLEAI
+475 
-487 KAAVEKLLADAKAAN
+487 
-502 AKLVAN
+502 
-508 EAAYVRLSDDIAA
+508 

-534 KDYANVSA
+534 KDYV
-542 QFVDTEAA
+542 
-550 IQGDIDQKKAEL
+550 
-562 QAQYEAVKLD
+562 
-572 ENSTIDLEAI
+572 
-582 KAAVE
+582 
-587 KLLADAKAANAKLV
+587 
-601 ANEAAYVRLSDDIAA
+601 
-616 VQARF
+616 
-621 DEVKA
+621 
-626 TIEKD
+626 
-631 YANVSAQFVD
+631 
-641 TEAAIQGD
+641 
-649 IDQKKAELQAQYEAV
+649 
-664 KLDENSTID
+664 
-673 LEAIKAAV
+673 
-681 EKLLADA
+681 
-688 KAANAKLVA
+688 
-697 NEAAYVRLS
+697 
-706 DDIAAV
+706 
-712 QARFDEVKA
+712 
-721 TIEKDYANV
+721 
-730 SAQFVDTEAAIQG
+730 
-743 DIDQKK
+743 
-749 AELQAQY
+749 
-756 EAVKLDENSTIDLE
+756 
-770 AIKAAVEKLLADAK
+770 
-784 AANAKLVANEAAYVR
+784 
-799 LSDDIAA
+799 
-806 VQARF
+806 
-811 DEVKATIEKDYAN
+811 N

-832 EAAIQADI
+832 EAAIQGDI

-858 NSTIGLEA
+858 NSTIDLEA
-866 IKAAVEQLL
+866 IKAAIEQLL
-875 EDAKAADAKLVA
+875 ADAKVADAKLVA

-902 QTRLD
+902 QARLD

-944 QYEAVELDE
+944 LYEAVELDE

-983 SIQRLMSEGATF
+983 SIQRMMSEGATF

>member
-1 MALMMVLAISGT
+1 MVMFKITTSFKRMALMMVLAISGT
-13 LSVLAGNR
+13 ISVLAGNR

-52 MQFDMDFTSPQVEIV
+52 MQFDMDFTSPNVEIV
-67 PGSFKINEERI
+67 PGSFKINEDRI

-88 QQPDAKWRVAL
+88 QQPDAKWRIAL

-115 TFKIRAT
+115 TFQIRAKS
-122 PNFSD
+122 NFSSAD
-127 DKARIGFSTC
+127 DAQILFSTC
-137 SGSDRQGKKVLIDC
+137 SGGNRQGKKVLIDC
-151 PFEQAITPMVGS
+151 PTYQAITPMVGS
-163 LSTGEQAFSIKPGGT
+163 LCTGEQAFSIKPGGT

-202 GLHVEKKS
+202 GLYVEKKS
-210 NGKMI
+210 NGKMN

-226 AIFSSEKN
+226 AISSIEKN
-234 GIVRVALSSLP
+234 GIVRVVLSSLP
-245 IDKIQPYKDGNGV
+245 IDKIQPYKDGDGV

-273 ETSAIVFSNV
+273 ENSAIVFSNV
-283 LASQDLPGTEYALD
+283 LAANETTEYSLD
-297 ITDAHIA
+297 ITDAHVS
-304 VTSLKPINEA
+304 VTSLKPINDA

-319 TEEVAALQKALD
+319 AEEVAALQKALD

-343 VAGNYAETV
+343 VAENYAETV

-375 TEASTLDAEA
+375 TETSTLDAEA

-420 TEAVAT
+420 TEEVAT
-426 LQARFDEV
+426 
-434 KATIEKD
+434 
-441 YANVSAQ
+441 
-448 FVDTEAA
+448 
-455 IQGDID
+455 
-461 QKKAELQAQYEAVK
+461 
-475 LDENSTIDLEAI
+475 
-487 KAAVEKLLADAKAAN
+487 
-502 AKLVAN
+502 
-508 EAAYVRLSDDIAA
+508 

-534 KDYANVSA
+534 KDYV
-542 QFVDTEAA
+542 
-550 IQGDIDQKKAEL
+550 
-562 QAQYEAVKLD
+562 
-572 ENSTIDLEAI
+572 
-582 KAAVE
+582 
-587 KLLADAKAANAKLV
+587 
-601 ANEAAYVRLSDDIAA
+601 
-616 VQARF
+616 
-621 DEVKA
+621 
-626 TIEKD
+626 
-631 YANVSAQFVD
+631 
-641 TEAAIQGD
+641 
-649 IDQKKAELQAQYEAV
+649 
-664 KLDENSTID
+664 
-673 LEAIKAAV
+673 
-681 EKLLADA
+681 
-688 KAANAKLVA
+688 
-697 NEAAYVRLS
+697 
-706 DDIAAV
+706 
-712 QARFDEVKA
+712 
-721 TIEKDYANV
+721 
-730 SAQFVDTEAAIQG
+730 
-743 DIDQKK
+743 
-749 AELQAQY
+749 
-756 EAVKLDENSTIDLE
+756 
-770 AIKAAVEKLLADAK
+770 
-784 AANAKLVANEAAYVR
+784 
-799 LSDDIAA
+799 
-806 VQARF
+806 
-811 DEVKATIEKDYAN
+811 N

-832 EAAIQADI
+832 EAAIQGDI

-858 NSTIGLEA
+858 NSTIDLEA

-875 EDAKAADAKLVA
+875 ADAKVADAKLVA

-902 QTRLD
+902 QARLD

-944 QYEAVELDE
+944 LYEAVELDE

-983 SIQRLMSEGATF
+983 SIQRMMSEGATF

>member
-1 MALMMVLAISGT
+1 MVMFKITTSFKRMALMMVLAISGT
-13 LSVLAGNR
+13 ISVLAGNR

-52 MQFDMDFTSPQVEIV
+52 MQFDMDFTSPNVEIV
-67 PGSFKINEERI
+67 PGSFKINEDRI

-88 QQPDAKWRVAL
+88 QQPDMKWRIAL

-115 TFKIRAT
+115 TFQIRAKST
-122 PNFSD
+122 FSAAD
-127 DKARIGFSTC
+127 DAQIGFSTC
-137 SGSDRQGKKVLIDC
+137 SGGNRQGKKVLIDC
-151 PFEQAITPMVGS
+151 PTYQAITPMVGS
-163 LSTGEQAFSIKPGGT
+163 LCTGEQAFSIKPGGT

-202 GLHVEKKS
+202 GLHIEKKS
-210 NGKMI
+210 NGKMN

-226 AIFSSEKN
+226 AISSGEKN
-234 GIVRVALSSLP
+234 GIVRVVLSSLP
-245 IDKIQPYKDGNGV
+245 IDKIQPYKDGDGV

-273 ETSAIVFSNV
+273 ENSAIVFSNV
-283 LASQDLPGTEYALD
+283 LAANETTEYSLD
-297 ITDAHIA
+297 ITDAHVS
-304 VTSLKPINEA
+304 VTSLKPINDA

-319 TEEVAALQKALD
+319 AEEVAALQKALD

-375 TEASTLDAEA
+375 TETSTLDAEA
-385 VKGVNDAIAKY
+385 VKGVNEAIAKY
-396 INEAAAAQ
+396 LEDAAAAQ

-420 TEAVAT
+420 TEEIAAV
-426 LQARFDEV
+426 QARFDEVKATIEKDYANVAAQFADAEAAIQADIDQKKAELQAQYEAVKLDENSTIDLEAIKAAVEQLLADAKAANAKLVANEAAYVRLSDDIAAVQARLDEV

-487 KAAVEKLLADAKAAN
+487 KAAIEQLLADAKVAD

-521 VQARFDEVKATIE
+521 VQARLDEVKATIE
-534 KDYANVSA
+534 KDYV
-542 QFVDTEAA
+542 
-550 IQGDIDQKKAEL
+550 
-562 QAQYEAVKLD
+562 
-572 ENSTIDLEAI
+572 
-582 KAAVE
+582 
-587 KLLADAKAANAKLV
+587 
-601 ANEAAYVRLSDDIAA
+601 
-616 VQARF
+616 
-621 DEVKA
+621 
-626 TIEKD
+626 
-631 YANVSAQFVD
+631 
-641 TEAAIQGD
+641 
-649 IDQKKAELQAQYEAV
+649 
-664 KLDENSTID
+664 
-673 LEAIKAAV
+673 
-681 EKLLADA
+681 
-688 KAANAKLVA
+688 
-697 NEAAYVRLS
+697 
-706 DDIAAV
+706 
-712 QARFDEVKA
+712 
-721 TIEKDYANV
+721 
-730 SAQFVDTEAAIQG
+730 
-743 DIDQKK
+743 
-749 AELQAQY
+749 
-756 EAVKLDENSTIDLE
+756 
-770 AIKAAVEKLLADAK
+770 
-784 AANAKLVANEAAYVR
+784 
-799 LSDDIAA
+799 
-806 VQARF
+806 
-811 DEVKATIEKDYAN
+811 N

-832 EAAIQADI
+832 EAAIQGDI

-858 NSTIGLEA
+858 NSTIDLEA
-866 IKAAVEQLL
+866 IKAAIEQLL
-875 EDAKAADAKLVA
+875 ADAKVADAKLVA

-907 EVKATIEKDYAI
+907 EVKATIEKDYAN

-944 QYEAVELDE
+944 LYEAVELDE

>member
-1 MALMMVLAISGT
+1 MVMFKITTSFKRMALMMVLAISGT
-13 LSVLAGNR
+13 ISVLAGNR

-88 QQPDAKWRVAL
+88 QQPDAKWRIAL

-115 TFKIRAT
+115 TFQIRAKST
-122 PNFSD
+122 FSAAD
-127 DKARIGFSTC
+127 NAQILFSTC
-137 SGSDRQGKKVLIDC
+137 SGGNRQGKKVLIDS
-151 PFEQAITPMVGS
+151 PTYQAITPMVGS
-163 LSTGEQAFSIKPGGT
+163 LCTGEQAFSIKPGGT

-202 GLHVEKKS
+202 GLHIEKKS
-210 NGKMI
+210 NGKMN

-226 AIFSSEKN
+226 AISSIEKN
-234 GIVRVALSSLP
+234 GIVRVVLSSLP
-245 IDKIQPYKDGNGV
+245 IDKIQPYKDGDGV

-273 ETSAIVFSNV
+273 ENSAIVFSNV
-283 LASQDLPGTEYALD
+283 LAANETTEYSLD
-297 ITDAHIA
+297 ITDAHVS
-304 VTSLKPINEA
+304 VTSLKPINDA

-319 TEEVAALQKALD
+319 AEEVAALQKALD

-343 VAGNYAETV
+343 VAENYAETV

-375 TEASTLDAEA
+375 TETSTLDAEA

-420 TEAVAT
+420 TEEVAT
-426 LQARFDEV
+426 
-434 KATIEKD
+434 
-441 YANVSAQ
+441 
-448 FVDTEAA
+448 
-455 IQGDID
+455 
-461 QKKAELQAQYEAVK
+461 
-475 LDENSTIDLEAI
+475 
-487 KAAVEKLLADAKAAN
+487 
-502 AKLVAN
+502 
-508 EAAYVRLSDDIAA
+508 

-534 KDYANVSA
+534 KDYV
-542 QFVDTEAA
+542 
-550 IQGDIDQKKAEL
+550 
-562 QAQYEAVKLD
+562 
-572 ENSTIDLEAI
+572 
-582 KAAVE
+582 
-587 KLLADAKAANAKLV
+587 
-601 ANEAAYVRLSDDIAA
+601 
-616 VQARF
+616 
-621 DEVKA
+621 
-626 TIEKD
+626 
-631 YANVSAQFVD
+631 
-641 TEAAIQGD
+641 
-649 IDQKKAELQAQYEAV
+649 
-664 KLDENSTID
+664 
-673 LEAIKAAV
+673 
-681 EKLLADA
+681 
-688 KAANAKLVA
+688 
-697 NEAAYVRLS
+697 
-706 DDIAAV
+706 
-712 QARFDEVKA
+712 
-721 TIEKDYANV
+721 
-730 SAQFVDTEAAIQG
+730 
-743 DIDQKK
+743 
-749 AELQAQY
+749 
-756 EAVKLDENSTIDLE
+756 
-770 AIKAAVEKLLADAK
+770 
-784 AANAKLVANEAAYVR
+784 
-799 LSDDIAA
+799 
-806 VQARF
+806 
-811 DEVKATIEKDYAN
+811 N

-832 EAAIQADI
+832 EAAIQGDI

-858 NSTIGLEA
+858 NSTIDLEA
-866 IKAAVEQLL
+866 IKAAIEQLL
-875 EDAKAADAKLVA
+875 ADAKVADAKLVA

-902 QTRLD
+902 QARLD
-907 EVKATIEKDYAI
+907 EVKATIEKDYTI

-944 QYEAVELDE
+944 LYEAVELDE

-983 SIQRLMSEGATF
+983 SIQRMMSEGATF

>member
-13 LSVLAGNR
+13 ISVLAGNR

-52 MQFDMDFTSPQVEIV
+52 MQFDMDFTSPNVEIV

-88 QQPDAKWRVAL
+88 QQPDAKWRIAL

-122 PNFSD
+122 SNFSSAD
-127 DKARIGFSTC
+127 DAQILFSTC
-137 SGSDRQGKKVLIDC
+137 SGGDRQGKKVLIDC
-151 PFEQAITPMVGS
+151 PNYQAITPMVGS

-192 GLQADITLPE
+192 GLQADITLPA
-202 GLHVEKKS
+202 GLHIEKKS
-210 NGKMI
+210 NGKMN

-226 AIFSSEKN
+226 AISSGEKN
-234 GIVRVALSSLP
+234 GIVRVVLSSLP
-245 IDKIQPYKDGNGV
+245 IDKIQPYKDGDGV
-258 IFSFNVVADPDFATD
+258 IFSFNVVADPDFVTD

-283 LASQDLPGTEYALD
+283 LAANETTEYSLD

-331 DAKAKVAEECPD
+331 DAKAKVAKECPD
-343 VAGNYAETV
+343 VAENFAETV
-352 ETIQSLINAIQSD
+352 KTIQGQIDAIQSD

-396 INEAAAAQ
+396 LAEAAAAQ
-404 AEHLKKLA
+404 AEHQKKLA

-420 TEAVAT
+420 TEDV
-426 LQARFDEV
+426 
-434 KATIEKD
+434 
-441 YANVSAQ
+441 
-448 FVDTEAA
+448 
-455 IQGDID
+455 
-461 QKKAELQAQYEAVK
+461 
-475 LDENSTIDLEAI
+475 
-487 KAAVEKLLADAKAAN
+487 
-502 AKLVAN
+502 
-508 EAAYVRLSDDIAA
+508 AA

-534 KDYANVSA
+534 
-542 QFVDTEAA
+542 T
-550 IQGDIDQKKAEL
+550 
-562 QAQYEAVKLD
+562 
-572 ENSTIDLEAI
+572 
-582 KAAVE
+582 
-587 KLLADAKAANAKLV
+587 
-601 ANEAAYVRLSDDIAA
+601 
-616 VQARF
+616 
-621 DEVKA
+621 
-626 TIEKD
+626 
-631 YANVSAQFVD
+631 
-641 TEAAIQGD
+641 
-649 IDQKKAELQAQYEAV
+649 
-664 KLDENSTID
+664 
-673 LEAIKAAV
+673 
-681 EKLLADA
+681 
-688 KAANAKLVA
+688 
-697 NEAAYVRLS
+697 
-706 DDIAAV
+706 
-712 QARFDEVKA
+712 
-721 TIEKDYANV
+721 
-730 SAQFVDTEAAIQG
+730 
-743 DIDQKK
+743 
-749 AELQAQY
+749 
-756 EAVKLDENSTIDLE
+756 
-770 AIKAAVEKLLADAK
+770 
-784 AANAKLVANEAAYVR
+784 
-799 LSDDIAA
+799 
-806 VQARF
+806 
-811 DEVKATIEKDYAN
+811 DYAN

-832 EAAIQADI
+832 EAAIQGDI

-858 NSTIGLEA
+858 NSTIDLEA

-875 EDAKAADAKLVA
+875 ANAKLGNAKLVANELAYVRLSDEIAAVQTRLDEVKAIIETDYANVAAQFTDAEAAIQGDIDQKKAELQAQYEAVELDENSTIDLEAIKAAVEQLLADAKAADAKLVA

-907 EVKATIEKDYAI
+907 EVKATIETDYAI

-944 QYEAVELDE
+944 LYEAVELDE

-958 LETIKTAIEQLLA
+958 LETIKAAIEQLLA

>member
-52 MQFDMDFTSPQVEIV
+52 MQFDMDFTSPNVEIV

-88 QQPDAKWRVAL
+88 QQPDMKWRIAL

-122 PNFSD
+122 SNFSSAD
-127 DKARIGFSTC
+127 DAQILFSTC
-137 SGSDRQGKKVLIDC
+137 SGGDRQGKKVLIDC
-151 PFEQAITPMVGS
+151 PNYQAITPMVGS
-163 LSTGEQAFSIKPGGT
+163 LCTGEQAFSIKPGGT

-202 GLHVEKKS
+202 GLHIEKKS
-210 NGKMI
+210 NGKMN

-226 AIFSSEKN
+226 AISSGEKN
-234 GIVRVALSSLP
+234 GIVRVVLSSLP
-245 IDKIQPYKDGNGV
+245 IDKIQPYKDGDGV
-258 IFSFNVVADPDFATD
+258 IFSFNVVADPDFVTD
-273 ETSAIVFSNV
+273 ENSAIVFSNV
-283 LASQDLPGTEYALD
+283 LAANETTEYSLD
-297 ITDAHIA
+297 ITDAHVS
-304 VTSLKPINEA
+304 VTSLKPINDA

-319 TEEVAALQKALD
+319 AEEVAALQKALD
-331 DAKAKVAEECPD
+331 DAKAKVAEEYPD
-343 VAGNYAETV
+343 VAENYAETV

-375 TEASTLDAEA
+375 TETSTLDAEA

-420 TEAVAT
+420 TEEVAAV
-426 LQARFDEV
+426 QARFDEV

-441 YANVSAQ
+441 YANVAAQ

-487 KAAVEKLLADAKAAN
+487 KAAVEQLLADAKAAN

-508 EAAYVRLSDDIAA
+508 EAAYVRLTEEIAA
-521 VQARFDEVKATIE
+521 VQTRFDEVKATIE
-534 KDYANVSA
+534 TDYAGVAA

-550 IQGDIDQKKAEL
+550 IQSDIDQKKAEL
-562 QAQYEAVKLD
+562 QAQYEAVELD

-587 KLLADAKAANAKLV
+587 QLLANAKLGNAKLV
-601 ANEAAYVRLSDDIAA
+601 ANELAYVRLSDDIAA
-616 VQARF
+616 VQARL

-631 YANVSAQFVD
+631 YV
-641 TEAAIQGD
+641 
-649 IDQKKAELQAQYEAV
+649 
-664 KLDENSTID
+664 
-673 LEAIKAAV
+673 
-681 EKLLADA
+681 
-688 KAANAKLVA
+688 
-697 NEAAYVRLS
+697 
-706 DDIAAV
+706 
-712 QARFDEVKA
+712 
-721 TIEKDYANV
+721 
-730 SAQFVDTEAAIQG
+730 
-743 DIDQKK
+743 
-749 AELQAQY
+749 
-756 EAVKLDENSTIDLE
+756 
-770 AIKAAVEKLLADAK
+770 
-784 AANAKLVANEAAYVR
+784 
-799 LSDDIAA
+799 
-806 VQARF
+806 
-811 DEVKATIEKDYAN
+811 N

-832 EAAIQADI
+832 EAAVQADI

-858 NSTIGLEA
+858 NSTIDLEA

-875 EDAKAADAKLVA
+875 ADAKAANAKLVA

>member
-52 MQFDMDFTSPQVEIV
+52 MQFDMDFTSPNVEIV
-67 PGSFKINEERI
+67 PGSFKINEDRI

-88 QQPDAKWRVAL
+88 QQPDMKWRIAL
-99 LTKDFTPIAGT
+99 LTKDFTPITGT

-122 PNFSD
+122 SNFSSAD
-127 DKARIGFSTC
+127 NAQIWFSTC
-137 SGSDRQGKKVLIDC
+137 SGGDRQGKKVLIDC
-151 PFEQAITPMVGS
+151 PTYQAITPMVGS

-202 GLHVEKKS
+202 GLHIEKKS
-210 NGKMI
+210 NGNPK
-215 FQYSE
+215 FQYGQ
-220 RLSSNF
+220 RLTSNF
-226 AIFSSEKN
+226 AISSREEN

-245 IDKIQPYKDGNGV
+245 IDKIQPYKDGDGV
-258 IFSFNVVADPDFATD
+258 IFSFNVVADPDFVTD

-283 LASQDLPGTEYALD
+283 LASQEMIWTEYSLD

-331 DAKAKVAEECPD
+331 DAKAKVAEDCPD
-343 VAGNYAETV
+343 VAENFAETV
-352 ETIQSLINAIQSD
+352 KTIQAQIDAIQSD

-375 TEASTLDAEA
+375 TETSTLDAEA
-385 VKGVNDAIAKY
+385 VKGVNEAIAKY
-396 INEAAAAQ
+396 LEDAAAAQ

-420 TEAVAT
+420 TEEVAAV
-426 LQARFDEV
+426 QARFDEV
-434 KATIEKD
+434 KATIETD
-441 YANVSAQ
+441 YANVAAQ
-448 FVDTEAA
+448 FADTEAA

-475 LDENSTIDLEAI
+475 LNENSTIDLEAI
-487 KAAVEKLLADAKAAN
+487 KAAVEQLLADARAAD

-508 EAAYVRLSDDIAA
+508 EAAYVRLTDEIAA

-534 KDYANVSA
+534 
-542 QFVDTEAA
+542 T
-550 IQGDIDQKKAEL
+550 
-562 QAQYEAVKLD
+562 
-572 ENSTIDLEAI
+572 
-582 KAAVE
+582 
-587 KLLADAKAANAKLV
+587 
-601 ANEAAYVRLSDDIAA
+601 
-616 VQARF
+616 
-621 DEVKA
+621 
-626 TIEKD
+626 
-631 YANVSAQFVD
+631 
-641 TEAAIQGD
+641 
-649 IDQKKAELQAQYEAV
+649 
-664 KLDENSTID
+664 
-673 LEAIKAAV
+673 
-681 EKLLADA
+681 
-688 KAANAKLVA
+688 
-697 NEAAYVRLS
+697 
-706 DDIAAV
+706 
-712 QARFDEVKA
+712 
-721 TIEKDYANV
+721 
-730 SAQFVDTEAAIQG
+730 
-743 DIDQKK
+743 
-749 AELQAQY
+749 
-756 EAVKLDENSTIDLE
+756 
-770 AIKAAVEKLLADAK
+770 
-784 AANAKLVANEAAYVR
+784 
-799 LSDDIAA
+799 
-806 VQARF
+806 
-811 DEVKATIEKDYAN
+811 DYAN

-832 EAAIQADI
+832 EAAIQGDI

-858 NSTIGLEA
+858 NSTIDLEA

-875 EDAKAADAKLVA
+875 ANAKLGNAKLVA
-887 NEAAYVRLSDEIAAV
+887 NELAYVRLSDEIAAV

-907 EVKATIEKDYAI
+907 EVKATIEKDYAN
-919 VAAQFVGV
+919 VAAQFIGV

-944 QYEAVELDE
+944 LYEAVELDE

-977 EANSIG
+977 EANSII

>member
-1 MALMMVLAISGT
+1 MVMFKITTSFKRMALMMVLAISGT
-13 LSVLAGNR
+13 ISVLAGNR

-88 QQPDAKWRVAL
+88 QQPDAKWRIAL
-99 LTKDFTPIAGT
+99 LTKDFTPIART

-115 TFKIRAT
+115 TFQIRAKST
-122 PNFSD
+122 FSAAD
-127 DKARIGFSTC
+127 NAQILFSTC
-137 SGSDRQGKKVLIDC
+137 SGGNRQGKKVLIDS
-151 PFEQAITPMVGS
+151 PTYQAITPMVGS
-163 LSTGEQAFSIKPGGT
+163 LCTGEQAFSIKPGGT

-202 GLHVEKKS
+202 GLHIEKKS
-210 NGKMI
+210 NGKMN

-226 AIFSSEKN
+226 AISSIEKN
-234 GIVRVALSSLP
+234 GIVRVVLSSLP
-245 IDKIQPYKDGNGV
+245 IDKIQPYKDGDGV

-273 ETSAIVFSNV
+273 ENSAIVFSNV
-283 LASQDLPGTEYALD
+283 LAANETTEYSLD
-297 ITDAHIA
+297 ITDAHVS
-304 VTSLKPINEA
+304 VTSLKPINDA

-319 TEEVAALQKALD
+319 AEEVAALQKALD

-343 VAGNYAETV
+343 VAENYAETV

-375 TEASTLDAEA
+375 TETSTLDAEA

-420 TEAVAT
+420 TEEVAT
-426 LQARFDEV
+426 VQARFDEV

-441 YANVSAQ
+441 YVNVAAQ
-448 FVDTEAA
+448 FADAEAA

-461 QKKAELQAQYEAVK
+461 QKKAELQAQYEAVE

-487 KAAVEKLLADAKAAN
+487 KAAVEQLLADAKVAD

-508 EAAYVRLSDDIAA
+508 EAAYVRLTDEIAA
-521 VQARFDEVKATIE
+521 VQT
-534 KDYANVSA
+534 
-542 QFVDTEAA
+542 
-550 IQGDIDQKKAEL
+550 
-562 QAQYEAVKLD
+562 
-572 ENSTIDLEAI
+572 
-582 KAAVE
+582 
-587 KLLADAKAANAKLV
+587 
-601 ANEAAYVRLSDDIAA
+601 
-616 VQARF
+616 
-621 DEVKA
+621 
-626 TIEKD
+626 
-631 YANVSAQFVD
+631 
-641 TEAAIQGD
+641 
-649 IDQKKAELQAQYEAV
+649 
-664 KLDENSTID
+664 
-673 LEAIKAAV
+673 
-681 EKLLADA
+681 
-688 KAANAKLVA
+688 
-697 NEAAYVRLS
+697 
-706 DDIAAV
+706 
-712 QARFDEVKA
+712 
-721 TIEKDYANV
+721 
-730 SAQFVDTEAAIQG
+730 
-743 DIDQKK
+743 
-749 AELQAQY
+749 
-756 EAVKLDENSTIDLE
+756 
-770 AIKAAVEKLLADAK
+770 
-784 AANAKLVANEAAYVR
+784 
-799 LSDDIAA
+799 
-806 VQARF
+806 RF

-848 AQYEAVELDE
+848 AQYEAVKLDE
-858 NSTIGLEA
+858 NSTIDLEA

-875 EDAKAADAKLVA
+875 ANAKLGNAKLVA
-887 NEAAYVRLSDEIAAV
+887 NELAYVRLSDDIAAV
-902 QTRLD
+902 QARLD
-907 EVKATIEKDYAI
+907 EVKATIEKDYVN

-944 QYEAVELDE
+944 LYEAVELDE

>member
-1 MALMMVLAISGT
+1 MVMFKITTSFKRMALMMVLAISGT
-13 LSVLAGNR
+13 ISVLAGNR

-52 MQFDMDFTSPQVEIV
+52 MQFDMDFTSPNVEIV
-67 PGSFKINEERI
+67 PGSFKINEDRI

-88 QQPDAKWRVAL
+88 QQPDAKWRIAL

-115 TFKIRAT
+115 TFQIRAKS
-122 PNFSD
+122 NFSSAD
-127 DKARIGFSTC
+127 DAQILFSTC
-137 SGSDRQGKKVLIDC
+137 SGGNRQGKKVLIDC
-151 PFEQAITPMVGS
+151 PTYQAITPMVGS
-163 LSTGEQAFSIKPGGT
+163 LCTGEQAFSIKPGGT

-202 GLHVEKKS
+202 GLYVEKKS
-210 NGKMI
+210 NGKMN

-226 AIFSSEKN
+226 AISSIEKN
-234 GIVRVALSSLP
+234 GIVRVVLSSLP
-245 IDKIQPYKDGNGV
+245 IDKIQPYKDGDGV

-273 ETSAIVFSNV
+273 ENSAIVFSNV
-283 LASQDLPGTEYALD
+283 LAANETTEYSLD
-297 ITDAHIA
+297 ITDAHVSVA
-304 VTSLKPINEA
+304 SLKPINDA

-319 TEEVAALQKALD
+319 AEEVAALQKALD

-343 VAGNYAETV
+343 VAENYAETV

-375 TEASTLDAEA
+375 TETSTLDAEA

-420 TEAVAT
+420 TEEVAT
-426 LQARFDEV
+426 
-434 KATIEKD
+434 
-441 YANVSAQ
+441 
-448 FVDTEAA
+448 
-455 IQGDID
+455 
-461 QKKAELQAQYEAVK
+461 
-475 LDENSTIDLEAI
+475 
-487 KAAVEKLLADAKAAN
+487 
-502 AKLVAN
+502 
-508 EAAYVRLSDDIAA
+508 

-534 KDYANVSA
+534 KDYV
-542 QFVDTEAA
+542 
-550 IQGDIDQKKAEL
+550 
-562 QAQYEAVKLD
+562 
-572 ENSTIDLEAI
+572 
-582 KAAVE
+582 
-587 KLLADAKAANAKLV
+587 
-601 ANEAAYVRLSDDIAA
+601 
-616 VQARF
+616 
-621 DEVKA
+621 
-626 TIEKD
+626 
-631 YANVSAQFVD
+631 
-641 TEAAIQGD
+641 
-649 IDQKKAELQAQYEAV
+649 
-664 KLDENSTID
+664 
-673 LEAIKAAV
+673 
-681 EKLLADA
+681 
-688 KAANAKLVA
+688 
-697 NEAAYVRLS
+697 
-706 DDIAAV
+706 
-712 QARFDEVKA
+712 
-721 TIEKDYANV
+721 
-730 SAQFVDTEAAIQG
+730 
-743 DIDQKK
+743 
-749 AELQAQY
+749 
-756 EAVKLDENSTIDLE
+756 
-770 AIKAAVEKLLADAK
+770 
-784 AANAKLVANEAAYVR
+784 
-799 LSDDIAA
+799 
-806 VQARF
+806 
-811 DEVKATIEKDYAN
+811 N

-832 EAAIQADI
+832 EAAIQGDI

-858 NSTIGLEA
+858 NSTIDLEA

-875 EDAKAADAKLVA
+875 ADAKVADAKLVA

-902 QTRLD
+902 QARLD
-907 EVKATIEKDYAI
+907 EVKATIEKDYAN

-944 QYEAVELDE
+944 LYEAVELDE

-983 SIQRLMSEGATF
+983 SIQRMMSEGATF

>member
-1 MALMMVLAISGT
+1 MMVLAISGT

-52 MQFDMDFTSPQVEIV
+52 MQFDMDFTSSQIEIV

-88 QQPDAKWRVAL
+88 QQPDMKWRIAL

-115 TFKIRAT
+115 TFKIRAM

-127 DKARIGFSTC
+127 DKARIEFSTC

-151 PFEQAITPMVGS
+151 PAEQAITPMVGS
-163 LSTGEQAFSIKPGGT
+163 LCTGEQAFSIKPGGT

-192 GLQADITLPE
+192 GLQADITLPK
-202 GLHVEKKS
+202 GLHIEKKS
-210 NGKMI
+210 NGNPK
-215 FQYSE
+215 FQYGQ
-220 RLSSNF
+220 RLTSNF
-226 AIFSSEKN
+226 AISSREEN

-245 IDKIQPYKDGNGV
+245 IDKIQPYKDGDGV
-258 IFSFNVVADPDFATD
+258 IFSFNVVADPDFVTD

-283 LASQDLPGTEYALD
+283 LASQEMIWTEYSLD

-375 TEASTLDAEA
+375 TETSTLDAEA
-385 VKGVNDAIAKY
+385 VKGVNEAIAKY
-396 INEAAAAQ
+396 LEDAAAAQ

-420 TEAVAT
+420 TEEVAAV
-426 LQARFDEV
+426 QARFDEV
-434 KATIEKD
+434 KATIETD
-441 YANVSAQ
+441 YANVAAQ
-448 FVDTEAA
+448 FADAEAA

-475 LDENSTIDLEAI
+475 LNENSTIDL
-487 KAAVEKLLADAKAAN
+487 D
-502 AKLVAN
+502 
-508 EAAYVRLSDDIAA
+508 
-521 VQARFDEVKATIE
+521 
-534 KDYANVSA
+534 
-542 QFVDTEAA
+542 
-550 IQGDIDQKKAEL
+550 
-562 QAQYEAVKLD
+562 
-572 ENSTIDLEAI
+572 
-582 KAAVE
+582 
-587 KLLADAKAANAKLV
+587 
-601 ANEAAYVRLSDDIAA
+601 
-616 VQARF
+616 
-621 DEVKA
+621 
-626 TIEKD
+626 
-631 YANVSAQFVD
+631 
-641 TEAAIQGD
+641 
-649 IDQKKAELQAQYEAV
+649 
-664 KLDENSTID
+664 
-673 LEAIKAAV
+673 
-681 EKLLADA
+681 
-688 KAANAKLVA
+688 
-697 NEAAYVRLS
+697 
-706 DDIAAV
+706 
-712 QARFDEVKA
+712 
-721 TIEKDYANV
+721 
-730 SAQFVDTEAAIQG
+730 
-743 DIDQKK
+743 
-749 AELQAQY
+749 
-756 EAVKLDENSTIDLE
+756 
-770 AIKAAVEKLLADAK
+770 
-784 AANAKLVANEAAYVR
+784 
-799 LSDDIAA
+799 
-806 VQARF
+806 
-811 DEVKATIEKDYAN
+811 
-824 VAAQFADA
+824 
-832 EAAIQADI
+832 
-840 DQKKAELQ
+840 
-848 AQYEAVELDE
+848 
-858 NSTIGLEA
+858 A

-875 EDAKAADAKLVA
+875 ADAKATDAKLVA

-907 EVKATIEKDYAI
+907 EVKATIETDYANVAAQFADTEAAIQGDIDQKKAELQAQYEAVELDENSTIDLEAIKAAVEQLLANAKLGNAKLVANELAYVRLSDEIAAVQTRLDEVKATIEKDYAN

-944 QYEAVELDE
+944 LYEAVELDE

>member
-1 MALMMVLAISGT
+1 MVMFKITTSFKRMALMMVLAISGT
-13 LSVLAGNR
+13 ISVLAGNR

-52 MQFDMDFTSPQVEIV
+52 MQFDMDFTSPNVEIV

-88 QQPDAKWRVAL
+88 QQPDAKWRIAL

-122 PNFSD
+122 SNFSSAD
-127 DKARIGFSTC
+127 DAQILFSTC
-137 SGSDRQGKKVLIDC
+137 SGGDRQGKKVLIDC
-151 PFEQAITPMVGS
+151 PNYQAITPMVGS
-163 LSTGEQAFSIKPGGT
+163 LCTGEQAFSIKPGGT

-202 GLHVEKKS
+202 GLHIEKKS
-210 NGKMI
+210 NGKMN

-226 AIFSSEKN
+226 AISSGEKN
-234 GIVRVALSSLP
+234 GIVRVVLSSLP
-245 IDKIQPYKDGNGV
+245 IDKIQPYKDGDGV

-283 LASQDLPGTEYALD
+283 LAANETTEYSLD
-297 ITDAHIA
+297 ITDAHVT
-304 VTSLKPINEA
+304 VTSLKAINEA

-331 DAKAKVAEECPD
+331 DAKAKVAEDCPD
-343 VAGNYAETV
+343 VAENFAETV
-352 ETIQSLINAIQSD
+352 KTIQAQIDAIQSD

-375 TEASTLDAEA
+375 TETSTLDAEA
-385 VKGVNDAIAKY
+385 VKGVNEAIAKY
-396 INEAAAAQ
+396 LEDAAAAQ

-420 TEAVAT
+420 TEEVAT
-426 LQARFDEV
+426 VQARFDEVKAIIETDYANVAAQLVDTEAAIQGDIDQKKAELQAQYEAVKLNENSTIDLEAIKAAVEQLLANAKLVANEGTYVRLTEEIAAVQARFDEV

-441 YANVSAQ
+441 YVNVAAQ
-448 FVDTEAA
+448 FADTEAA

-487 KAAVEKLLADAKAAN
+487 KAAVEQLLADAK
-502 AKLVAN
+502 V
-508 EAAYVRLSDDIAA
+508 
-521 VQARFDEVKATIE
+521 
-534 KDYANVSA
+534 
-542 QFVDTEAA
+542 
-550 IQGDIDQKKAEL
+550 
-562 QAQYEAVKLD
+562 
-572 ENSTIDLEAI
+572 
-582 KAAVE
+582 
-587 KLLADAKAANAKLV
+587 
-601 ANEAAYVRLSDDIAA
+601 
-616 VQARF
+616 
-621 DEVKA
+621 
-626 TIEKD
+626 
-631 YANVSAQFVD
+631 
-641 TEAAIQGD
+641 
-649 IDQKKAELQAQYEAV
+649 
-664 KLDENSTID
+664 
-673 LEAIKAAV
+673 
-681 EKLLADA
+681 
-688 KAANAKLVA
+688 
-697 NEAAYVRLS
+697 
-706 DDIAAV
+706 
-712 QARFDEVKA
+712 
-721 TIEKDYANV
+721 
-730 SAQFVDTEAAIQG
+730 
-743 DIDQKK
+743 
-749 AELQAQY
+749 
-756 EAVKLDENSTIDLE
+756 
-770 AIKAAVEKLLADAK
+770 
-784 AANAKLVANEAAYVR
+784 
-799 LSDDIAA
+799 
-806 VQARF
+806 
-811 DEVKATIEKDYAN
+811 
-824 VAAQFADA
+824 
-832 EAAIQADI
+832 
-840 DQKKAELQ
+840 
-848 AQYEAVELDE
+848 
-858 NSTIGLEA
+858 
-866 IKAAVEQLL
+866 
-875 EDAKAADAKLVA
+875 ADAKLVA

-944 QYEAVELDE
+944 LYEAVELDE

-958 LETIKTAIEQLLA
+958 LETINTAIEQLLA

>member
-88 QQPDAKWRVAL
+88 QQPDAKWRIAL
-99 LTKDFTPIAGT
+99 LTKDFTPIAGS

-115 TFKIRAT
+115 TFQIRAKST
-122 PNFSD
+122 FSAAD
-127 DKARIGFSTC
+127 DAQIGFSTC
-137 SGSDRQGKKVLIDC
+137 SGGNRQGKKVLIDC
-151 PFEQAITPMVGS
+151 PTYQAITPMVGS
-163 LSTGEQAFSIKPGGT
+163 LCTGEQAFSIKPGGT

-202 GLHVEKKS
+202 GLHIEKKS
-210 NGKMI
+210 NGKMN

-226 AIFSSEKN
+226 AISSIEKN
-234 GIVRVALSSLP
+234 GIVRVVLSSLP
-245 IDKIQPYKDGNGV
+245 IDKIQPYKDGDGV
-258 IFSFNVVADPDFATD
+258 IFSFNVVADPDFVTD
-273 ETSAIVFSNV
+273 ENSAIVFSNV
-283 LASQDLPGTEYALD
+283 LAANETTEYSLD
-297 ITDAHIA
+297 ITDAHVT
-304 VTSLKPINEA
+304 VTSLKAINEA

-331 DAKAKVAEECPD
+331 DAKAKVAEDCPD
-343 VAGNYAETV
+343 VAENFAETV
-352 ETIQSLINAIQSD
+352 KTIQAQIDAIQSD

-375 TEASTLDAEA
+375 TETSTLDAEA
-385 VKGVNDAIAKY
+385 VKGVNEAIAKY
-396 INEAAAAQ
+396 LEEAAAAQ

-420 TEAVAT
+420 TEEVAT
-426 LQARFDEV
+426 VQAHFDEV

-441 YANVSAQ
+441 YANVAAQ

-461 QKKAELQAQYEAVK
+461 QKKAELQAQYEAVE

-487 KAAVEKLLADAKAAN
+487 KAAVEQLLAN
-502 AKLVAN
+502 
-508 EAAYVRLSDDIAA
+508 
-521 VQARFDEVKATIE
+521 
-534 KDYANVSA
+534 
-542 QFVDTEAA
+542 
-550 IQGDIDQKKAEL
+550 
-562 QAQYEAVKLD
+562 
-572 ENSTIDLEAI
+572 
-582 KAAVE
+582 
-587 KLLADAKAANAKLV
+587 
-601 ANEAAYVRLSDDIAA
+601 
-616 VQARF
+616 
-621 DEVKA
+621 
-626 TIEKD
+626 
-631 YANVSAQFVD
+631 
-641 TEAAIQGD
+641 
-649 IDQKKAELQAQYEAV
+649 
-664 KLDENSTID
+664 
-673 LEAIKAAV
+673 
-681 EKLLADA
+681 
-688 KAANAKLVA
+688 
-697 NEAAYVRLS
+697 
-706 DDIAAV
+706 
-712 QARFDEVKA
+712 
-721 TIEKDYANV
+721 
-730 SAQFVDTEAAIQG
+730 
-743 DIDQKK
+743 
-749 AELQAQY
+749 
-756 EAVKLDENSTIDLE
+756 
-770 AIKAAVEKLLADAK
+770 
-784 AANAKLVANEAAYVR
+784 
-799 LSDDIAA
+799 
-806 VQARF
+806 
-811 DEVKATIEKDYAN
+811 
-824 VAAQFADA
+824 
-832 EAAIQADI
+832 
-840 DQKKAELQ
+840 
-848 AQYEAVELDE
+848 
-858 NSTIGLEA
+858 
-866 IKAAVEQLL
+866 
-875 EDAKAADAKLVA
+875 AKLVA

-939 DELKA
+939 NELKA
-944 QYEAVELDE
+944 LYEAVELDE

>member
-88 QQPDAKWRVAL
+88 QQPDAKWRIAL

-115 TFKIRAT
+115 TFQIRAKST
-122 PNFSD
+122 FSAAD
-127 DKARIGFSTC
+127 NAQILFSTC
-137 SGSDRQGKKVLIDC
+137 SGGNRQGKKVLIDS
-151 PFEQAITPMVGS
+151 PTYQAITPMVGS
-163 LSTGEQAFSIKPGGT
+163 LCTGEQAFSIKPGGT

-202 GLHVEKKS
+202 GLHIEKKS
-210 NGKMI
+210 NGKMN

-226 AIFSSEKN
+226 AISSIEKN
-234 GIVRVALSSLP
+234 GIVRVVLSSLP
-245 IDKIQPYKDGNGV
+245 IDKIQPYKDGDGV

-273 ETSAIVFSNV
+273 ENSAIVFSNV
-283 LASQDLPGTEYALD
+283 LAANETTEYSLD
-297 ITDAHIA
+297 ITDAHVS
-304 VTSLKPINEA
+304 VTSLKPINDA

-319 TEEVAALQKALD
+319 AEEVAALQKALD

-343 VAGNYAETV
+343 VAENYAETV

-375 TEASTLDAEA
+375 TETSTLDAEA
-385 VKGVNDAIAKY
+385 VKGINDAIAKY

-420 TEAVAT
+420 TEEVAT
-426 LQARFDEV
+426 
-434 KATIEKD
+434 
-441 YANVSAQ
+441 
-448 FVDTEAA
+448 
-455 IQGDID
+455 
-461 QKKAELQAQYEAVK
+461 
-475 LDENSTIDLEAI
+475 
-487 KAAVEKLLADAKAAN
+487 
-502 AKLVAN
+502 
-508 EAAYVRLSDDIAA
+508 

-534 KDYANVSA
+534 KDYVNVAA
-542 QFVDTEAA
+542 QFADAEAA
-550 IQGDIDQKKAEL
+550 IQGDIDQKKDEL
-562 QAQYEAVKLD
+562 KAQYEAVELD

-582 KAAVE
+582 KAAIE
-587 KLLADAKAANAKLV
+587 QLLADAKV
-601 ANEAAYVRLSDDIAA
+601 
-616 VQARF
+616 
-621 DEVKA
+621 
-626 TIEKD
+626 
-631 YANVSAQFVD
+631 
-641 TEAAIQGD
+641 
-649 IDQKKAELQAQYEAV
+649 
-664 KLDENSTID
+664 
-673 LEAIKAAV
+673 
-681 EKLLADA
+681 
-688 KAANAKLVA
+688 
-697 NEAAYVRLS
+697 
-706 DDIAAV
+706 
-712 QARFDEVKA
+712 
-721 TIEKDYANV
+721 
-730 SAQFVDTEAAIQG
+730 
-743 DIDQKK
+743 
-749 AELQAQY
+749 
-756 EAVKLDENSTIDLE
+756 
-770 AIKAAVEKLLADAK
+770 
-784 AANAKLVANEAAYVR
+784 
-799 LSDDIAA
+799 
-806 VQARF
+806 
-811 DEVKATIEKDYAN
+811 
-824 VAAQFADA
+824 
-832 EAAIQADI
+832 
-840 DQKKAELQ
+840 
-848 AQYEAVELDE
+848 
-858 NSTIGLEA
+858 
-866 IKAAVEQLL
+866 
-875 EDAKAADAKLVA
+875 ADAKLVA

-939 DELKA
+939 NELKA
-944 QYEAVELDE
+944 LYEAVELDE

>member
-1 MALMMVLAISGT
+1 MVMFKITTSFKRMALMMVLAISGT
-13 LSVLAGNR
+13 ISVLAGNR

-88 QQPDAKWRVAL
+88 QQPDAKWRIAL

-115 TFKIRAT
+115 TFQIRAKST
-122 PNFSD
+122 FSAAD
-127 DKARIGFSTC
+127 DAQIGFSTC
-137 SGSDRQGKKVLIDC
+137 SGGNRQGKKVLIDC
-151 PFEQAITPMVGS
+151 PTYQAITPMVGS
-163 LSTGEQAFSIKPGGT
+163 LCTGEQAFSIKPGGT

-210 NGKMI
+210 NGKMN

-226 AIFSSEKN
+226 AISSIEKN
-234 GIVRVALSSLP
+234 GIVRVVLSSLP
-245 IDKIQPYKDGNGV
+245 IDKIQPYKDGDGV
-258 IFSFNVVADPDFATD
+258 IFSFNVVADPDFVTD
-273 ETSAIVFSNV
+273 ENSAIVFSNV
-283 LASQDLPGTEYALD
+283 LAANETTEYSLD
-297 ITDAHIA
+297 ITDAHVS
-304 VTSLKPINEA
+304 VTSLKPINDA

-319 TEEVAALQKALD
+319 AEEVAALQKALD

-343 VAGNYAETV
+343 VAENYAETV

-375 TEASTLDAEA
+375 TETSTLDAEA

-420 TEAVAT
+420 TEEVAT
-426 LQARFDEV
+426 VQARFDEVKATIEKDYVNVAAQFADAEAAIQGDIDQKKAELQGQYEAVKLNENSTIDLEAIKAAVEQLLADAKAANAKLVANEAAYVRLTEEIAAVQARFDEV

-441 YANVSAQ
+441 YANVAAQ

-461 QKKAELQAQYEAVK
+461 QKKAELQAQYEAVS

-487 KAAVEKLLADAKAAN
+487 KAAIEQLLADAK
-502 AKLVAN
+502 V
-508 EAAYVRLSDDIAA
+508 
-521 VQARFDEVKATIE
+521 
-534 KDYANVSA
+534 
-542 QFVDTEAA
+542 
-550 IQGDIDQKKAEL
+550 
-562 QAQYEAVKLD
+562 
-572 ENSTIDLEAI
+572 
-582 KAAVE
+582 
-587 KLLADAKAANAKLV
+587 
-601 ANEAAYVRLSDDIAA
+601 
-616 VQARF
+616 
-621 DEVKA
+621 
-626 TIEKD
+626 
-631 YANVSAQFVD
+631 
-641 TEAAIQGD
+641 
-649 IDQKKAELQAQYEAV
+649 
-664 KLDENSTID
+664 
-673 LEAIKAAV
+673 
-681 EKLLADA
+681 
-688 KAANAKLVA
+688 
-697 NEAAYVRLS
+697 
-706 DDIAAV
+706 
-712 QARFDEVKA
+712 
-721 TIEKDYANV
+721 
-730 SAQFVDTEAAIQG
+730 
-743 DIDQKK
+743 
-749 AELQAQY
+749 
-756 EAVKLDENSTIDLE
+756 
-770 AIKAAVEKLLADAK
+770 
-784 AANAKLVANEAAYVR
+784 
-799 LSDDIAA
+799 
-806 VQARF
+806 
-811 DEVKATIEKDYAN
+811 
-824 VAAQFADA
+824 
-832 EAAIQADI
+832 
-840 DQKKAELQ
+840 
-848 AQYEAVELDE
+848 
-858 NSTIGLEA
+858 
-866 IKAAVEQLL
+866 
-875 EDAKAADAKLVA
+875 ADAKLVA

-902 QTRLD
+902 QARLD

-944 QYEAVELDE
+944 LYEAVELDE

-983 SIQRLMSEGATF
+983 SIQRMMSEGATF

>member
-1 MALMMVLAISGT
+1 MVMFKITTSFKRMALMMVLAISGT
-13 LSVLAGNR
+13 ISVLAGNR

-88 QQPDAKWRVAL
+88 QQPDAKWRIAL

-115 TFKIRAT
+115 TFQIRAKST
-122 PNFSD
+122 FSAAD
-127 DKARIGFSTC
+127 DAQIGFSTC
-137 SGSDRQGKKVLIDC
+137 SGGNRQGKKVLIDC
-151 PFEQAITPMVGS
+151 PTYQAITPMVGS
-163 LSTGEQAFSIKPGGT
+163 LCTGEQAFSIKPGGT

-210 NGKMI
+210 NGKMN

-226 AIFSSEKN
+226 AISSIEKN
-234 GIVRVALSSLP
+234 GIVRVVLSSLP
-245 IDKIQPYKDGNGV
+245 IDKIQPYKDGDGV
-258 IFSFNVVADPDFATD
+258 IFSFNVVADPDFVTD
-273 ETSAIVFSNV
+273 ENSAIVFSNV
-283 LASQDLPGTEYALD
+283 LAANETTEYSLD
-297 ITDAHIA
+297 ITDAHVS
-304 VTSLKPINEA
+304 VTSLKPINDA

-319 TEEVAALQKALD
+319 AEEVAALQKALD

-343 VAGNYAETV
+343 VAENYAETV

-375 TEASTLDAEA
+375 TETSTLDAEA
-385 VKGVNDAIAKY
+385 VKGVNEAIAKY
-396 INEAAAAQ
+396 LEDAAAAQ

-420 TEAVAT
+420 SE
-426 LQARFDEV
+426 EV
-434 KATIEKD
+434 
-441 YANVSAQ
+441 
-448 FVDTEAA
+448 
-455 IQGDID
+455 
-461 QKKAELQAQYEAVK
+461 
-475 LDENSTIDLEAI
+475 
-487 KAAVEKLLADAKAAN
+487 
-502 AKLVAN
+502 
-508 EAAYVRLSDDIAA
+508 
-521 VQARFDEVKATIE
+521 
-534 KDYANVSA
+534 
-542 QFVDTEAA
+542 
-550 IQGDIDQKKAEL
+550 
-562 QAQYEAVKLD
+562 
-572 ENSTIDLEAI
+572 
-582 KAAVE
+582 
-587 KLLADAKAANAKLV
+587 
-601 ANEAAYVRLSDDIAA
+601 
-616 VQARF
+616 
-621 DEVKA
+621 
-626 TIEKD
+626 
-631 YANVSAQFVD
+631 
-641 TEAAIQGD
+641 
-649 IDQKKAELQAQYEAV
+649 
-664 KLDENSTID
+664 
-673 LEAIKAAV
+673 
-681 EKLLADA
+681 
-688 KAANAKLVA
+688 
-697 NEAAYVRLS
+697 
-706 DDIAAV
+706 
-712 QARFDEVKA
+712 
-721 TIEKDYANV
+721 
-730 SAQFVDTEAAIQG
+730 
-743 DIDQKK
+743 
-749 AELQAQY
+749 
-756 EAVKLDENSTIDLE
+756 
-770 AIKAAVEKLLADAK
+770 
-784 AANAKLVANEAAYVR
+784 
-799 LSDDIAA
+799 AA

-824 VAAQFADA
+824 VAAQFVDT

-858 NSTIGLEA
+858 NSTIDLEA

-875 EDAKAADAKLVA
+875 ANAKLGNAKLVANELAYVRLSDEIAAVQTRLDEVKATIEKDYAIVAAQFADAEAAIQGDIDQKKAELQAQYEAVELDENSTIDLEAIKAAIEQLLADAKVADAKLVA

-902 QTRLD
+902 QARLD

-944 QYEAVELDE
+944 LYEAVELDE

-983 SIQRLMSEGATF
+983 SIQRMMSEGATF

>member
-1 MALMMVLAISGT
+1 MVMFKITTSFKRMALMMVLAISGT
-13 LSVLAGNR
+13 FSVLAGNR

-88 QQPDAKWRVAL
+88 QQPDAKWRIAL

-115 TFKIRAT
+115 TFQIRAKST
-122 PNFSD
+122 FSAAD
-127 DKARIGFSTC
+127 DAQIGFSTC
-137 SGSDRQGKKVLIDC
+137 SGGNRQGKKVLIDC
-151 PFEQAITPMVGS
+151 PTYQAITPMVGS
-163 LSTGEQAFSIKPGGT
+163 LCTGEQAFSIKPGGT

-210 NGKMI
+210 NGKMN

-226 AIFSSEKN
+226 AISSIEKN
-234 GIVRVALSSLP
+234 GIVRVVLSSLP
-245 IDKIQPYKDGNGV
+245 IDKIQPYKDGDGV
-258 IFSFNVVADPDFATD
+258 IFSFNVVADPDFVTD
-273 ETSAIVFSNV
+273 ENSAIVFSNV
-283 LASQDLPGTEYALD
+283 LAANETTEYSLD
-297 ITDAHIA
+297 ITDAHVS
-304 VTSLKPINEA
+304 VTSLKPINDA

-319 TEEVAALQKALD
+319 AEEVAALQKALD

-343 VAGNYAETV
+343 VAENYAETV

-375 TEASTLDAEA
+375 TETSTLDAEA

-420 TEAVAT
+420 TEEVAT
-426 LQARFDEV
+426 
-434 KATIEKD
+434 
-441 YANVSAQ
+441 
-448 FVDTEAA
+448 
-455 IQGDID
+455 
-461 QKKAELQAQYEAVK
+461 
-475 LDENSTIDLEAI
+475 
-487 KAAVEKLLADAKAAN
+487 
-502 AKLVAN
+502 
-508 EAAYVRLSDDIAA
+508 

-534 KDYANVSA
+534 KDYV
-542 QFVDTEAA
+542 
-550 IQGDIDQKKAEL
+550 
-562 QAQYEAVKLD
+562 
-572 ENSTIDLEAI
+572 
-582 KAAVE
+582 
-587 KLLADAKAANAKLV
+587 
-601 ANEAAYVRLSDDIAA
+601 
-616 VQARF
+616 
-621 DEVKA
+621 
-626 TIEKD
+626 
-631 YANVSAQFVD
+631 
-641 TEAAIQGD
+641 
-649 IDQKKAELQAQYEAV
+649 
-664 KLDENSTID
+664 
-673 LEAIKAAV
+673 
-681 EKLLADA
+681 
-688 KAANAKLVA
+688 
-697 NEAAYVRLS
+697 
-706 DDIAAV
+706 
-712 QARFDEVKA
+712 
-721 TIEKDYANV
+721 
-730 SAQFVDTEAAIQG
+730 
-743 DIDQKK
+743 
-749 AELQAQY
+749 
-756 EAVKLDENSTIDLE
+756 
-770 AIKAAVEKLLADAK
+770 
-784 AANAKLVANEAAYVR
+784 
-799 LSDDIAA
+799 
-806 VQARF
+806 
-811 DEVKATIEKDYAN
+811 N

-832 EAAIQADI
+832 EAAIQGDI

-858 NSTIGLEA
+858 NSTIDLEA

-875 EDAKAADAKLVA
+875 ADAKVADAKLVA

-902 QTRLD
+902 QARLD

-944 QYEAVELDE
+944 LYEAVELDE

-983 SIQRLMSEGATF
+983 SIQRMMSEGATF
-995 YTLGGQKVEAPCKGN
+995 YTLGGQKIEAPCKGN

>member
-52 MQFDMDFTSPQVEIV
+52 MQFDMDFTSQQVEIV

-88 QQPDAKWRVAL
+88 LQPDAKWRIAL
-99 LTKDFTPIAGT
+99 LTKDFTPIEGS

-115 TFKIRAT
+115 TFQIRAKST
-122 PNFSD
+122 FSAAD
-127 DKARIGFSTC
+127 NAQIWFSTC
-137 SGSDRQGKKVLIDC
+137 SGGNRQGKKVLIDC
-151 PFEQAITPMVGS
+151 PTYQAITPMAGS

-202 GLHVEKKS
+202 GLHIEKKS
-210 NGKMI
+210 NGKMN

-226 AIFSSEKN
+226 AISSGEKN
-234 GIVRVALSSLP
+234 GIVRVVLSSLP
-245 IDKIQPYKDGNGV
+245 IDKIQPYKDGDGV
-258 IFSFNVVADPDFATD
+258 IFSFNVVADPDFVTD
-273 ETSAIVFSNV
+273 ENSAIVFSNV
-283 LASQDLPGTEYALD
+283 LAANETTEYSLD
-297 ITDAHIA
+297 ITDAHVS
-304 VTSLKPINEA
+304 VTSLKPINDA

-319 TEEVAALQKALD
+319 AEEVAALQKALD

-343 VAGNYAETV
+343 VAENYAETV

-375 TEASTLDAEA
+375 TETSTLDAEA

-420 TEAVAT
+420 TEEVAT
-426 LQARFDEV
+426 
-434 KATIEKD
+434 
-441 YANVSAQ
+441 
-448 FVDTEAA
+448 
-455 IQGDID
+455 
-461 QKKAELQAQYEAVK
+461 
-475 LDENSTIDLEAI
+475 
-487 KAAVEKLLADAKAAN
+487 
-502 AKLVAN
+502 
-508 EAAYVRLSDDIAA
+508 

-550 IQGDIDQKKAEL
+550 IQGDIDQKKDEL
-562 QAQYEAVKLD
+562 KAQYEAVELD

-582 KAAVE
+582 KAAIE
-587 KLLADAKAANAKLV
+587 QLLADAKV
-601 ANEAAYVRLSDDIAA
+601 
-616 VQARF
+616 
-621 DEVKA
+621 
-626 TIEKD
+626 
-631 YANVSAQFVD
+631 
-641 TEAAIQGD
+641 
-649 IDQKKAELQAQYEAV
+649 
-664 KLDENSTID
+664 
-673 LEAIKAAV
+673 
-681 EKLLADA
+681 
-688 KAANAKLVA
+688 
-697 NEAAYVRLS
+697 
-706 DDIAAV
+706 
-712 QARFDEVKA
+712 
-721 TIEKDYANV
+721 
-730 SAQFVDTEAAIQG
+730 
-743 DIDQKK
+743 
-749 AELQAQY
+749 
-756 EAVKLDENSTIDLE
+756 
-770 AIKAAVEKLLADAK
+770 
-784 AANAKLVANEAAYVR
+784 
-799 LSDDIAA
+799 
-806 VQARF
+806 
-811 DEVKATIEKDYAN
+811 
-824 VAAQFADA
+824 
-832 EAAIQADI
+832 
-840 DQKKAELQ
+840 
-848 AQYEAVELDE
+848 
-858 NSTIGLEA
+858 
-866 IKAAVEQLL
+866 
-875 EDAKAADAKLVA
+875 ADAKLVA

-939 DELKA
+939 NELKA
-944 QYEAVELDE
+944 LYEAVELDE

>member
-88 QQPDAKWRVAL
+88 QQPDAKWRIAL

-115 TFKIRAT
+115 TFQIRAKST
-122 PNFSD
+122 FSAAD
-127 DKARIGFSTC
+127 DAQIGFSTC
-137 SGSDRQGKKVLIDC
+137 SGGNRQGKKVLIDC
-151 PFEQAITPMVGS
+151 PTYQAITPMVGS
-163 LSTGEQAFSIKPGGT
+163 LCTGEQAFSIKPGGT

-226 AIFSSEKN
+226 AISSIEKN
-234 GIVRVALSSLP
+234 GIVRVVLSSLP
-245 IDKIQPYKDGNGV
+245 IDKIQPYKDGDGV

-273 ETSAIVFSNV
+273 ENSAIVFSNV
-283 LASQDLPGTEYALD
+283 LAANETTEYSLD
-297 ITDAHIA
+297 ITDAHVS
-304 VTSLKPINEA
+304 VTSLKAINEA

-343 VAGNYAETV
+343 VAENYAETV

-375 TEASTLDAEA
+375 TETSTLDAEA

-420 TEAVAT
+420 TE
-426 LQARFDEV
+426 E
-434 KATIEKD
+434 
-441 YANVSAQ
+441 
-448 FVDTEAA
+448 
-455 IQGDID
+455 
-461 QKKAELQAQYEAVK
+461 
-475 LDENSTIDLEAI
+475 
-487 KAAVEKLLADAKAAN
+487 
-502 AKLVAN
+502 
-508 EAAYVRLSDDIAA
+508 IAA
-521 VQARFDEVKATIE
+521 VQARFDEVKSI
-534 KDYANVSA
+534 
-542 QFVDTEAA
+542 
-550 IQGDIDQKKAEL
+550 
-562 QAQYEAVKLD
+562 
-572 ENSTIDLEAI
+572 
-582 KAAVE
+582 
-587 KLLADAKAANAKLV
+587 
-601 ANEAAYVRLSDDIAA
+601 
-616 VQARF
+616 
-621 DEVKA
+621 
-626 TIEKD
+626 
-631 YANVSAQFVD
+631 
-641 TEAAIQGD
+641 
-649 IDQKKAELQAQYEAV
+649 
-664 KLDENSTID
+664 
-673 LEAIKAAV
+673 
-681 EKLLADA
+681 
-688 KAANAKLVA
+688 
-697 NEAAYVRLS
+697 
-706 DDIAAV
+706 
-712 QARFDEVKA
+712 
-721 TIEKDYANV
+721 
-730 SAQFVDTEAAIQG
+730 
-743 DIDQKK
+743 
-749 AELQAQY
+749 
-756 EAVKLDENSTIDLE
+756 
-770 AIKAAVEKLLADAK
+770 
-784 AANAKLVANEAAYVR
+784 
-799 LSDDIAA
+799 
-806 VQARF
+806 
-811 DEVKATIEKDYAN
+811 IEKDYAN

-832 EAAIQADI
+832 EAAIQGDI

-858 NSTIGLEA
+858 NSTIDLEA
-866 IKAAVEQLL
+866 IKAAIEQLL
-875 EDAKAADAKLVA
+875 ADAKVADAKLVA

-902 QTRLD
+902 QARLD

-944 QYEAVELDE
+944 LYEAVELDE

-983 SIQRLMSEGATF
+983 SIQRMMSEGATF

>member
-88 QQPDAKWRVAL
+88 QQPDAKWRIAL
-99 LTKDFTPIAGT
+99 LTKDFTPIEGS

-115 TFKIRAT
+115 TFQIRAKST
-122 PNFSD
+122 FSAAD
-127 DKARIGFSTC
+127 NAQIWFSTC
-137 SGSDRQGKKVLIDC
+137 SGGNRQGKKILIDC
-151 PFEQAITPMVGS
+151 PTYQAITPMAGS

-202 GLHVEKKS
+202 GLHIEKKS
-210 NGKMI
+210 NGKMN
-215 FQYSE
+215 FLYSE

-226 AIFSSEKN
+226 AISSIEKN
-234 GIVRVALSSLP
+234 GIVRVVLSSLP
-245 IDKIQPYKDGNGV
+245 IDKIQPYKDGDGV

-273 ETSAIVFSNV
+273 ENSAIVFSNV
-283 LASQDLPGTEYALD
+283 LAANETTEYSLD
-297 ITDAHIA
+297 ITDAHVS
-304 VTSLKPINEA
+304 VTSLKPINDA

-319 TEEVAALQKALD
+319 AEEVAALQKALD

-375 TEASTLDAEA
+375 TETSTLDAEA
-385 VKGVNDAIAKY
+385 VKGVNEAIANY
-396 INEAAAAQ
+396 IKEAAAAQ

-420 TEAVAT
+420 TE
-426 LQARFDEV
+426 EV
-434 KATIEKD
+434 
-441 YANVSAQ
+441 
-448 FVDTEAA
+448 
-455 IQGDID
+455 
-461 QKKAELQAQYEAVK
+461 
-475 LDENSTIDLEAI
+475 
-487 KAAVEKLLADAKAAN
+487 
-502 AKLVAN
+502 
-508 EAAYVRLSDDIAA
+508 
-521 VQARFDEVKATIE
+521 
-534 KDYANVSA
+534 
-542 QFVDTEAA
+542 
-550 IQGDIDQKKAEL
+550 
-562 QAQYEAVKLD
+562 
-572 ENSTIDLEAI
+572 
-582 KAAVE
+582 
-587 KLLADAKAANAKLV
+587 
-601 ANEAAYVRLSDDIAA
+601 
-616 VQARF
+616 
-621 DEVKA
+621 
-626 TIEKD
+626 
-631 YANVSAQFVD
+631 
-641 TEAAIQGD
+641 
-649 IDQKKAELQAQYEAV
+649 
-664 KLDENSTID
+664 
-673 LEAIKAAV
+673 
-681 EKLLADA
+681 
-688 KAANAKLVA
+688 
-697 NEAAYVRLS
+697 
-706 DDIAAV
+706 
-712 QARFDEVKA
+712 
-721 TIEKDYANV
+721 
-730 SAQFVDTEAAIQG
+730 
-743 DIDQKK
+743 
-749 AELQAQY
+749 
-756 EAVKLDENSTIDLE
+756 
-770 AIKAAVEKLLADAK
+770 
-784 AANAKLVANEAAYVR
+784 
-799 LSDDIAA
+799 AA

-832 EAAIQADI
+832 EAAIQGDIDQKKAELQAQYKAVELDENSTIDLEAIKAAVEQLLADAKAANAKLVANEVAYVRLSDDIAAVQARLDEVKATIEKDYVNVAAQFADAEAAIQGDI

-858 NSTIGLEA
+858 NSTIDLEA
-866 IKAAVEQLL
+866 IKAAIEQLL
-875 EDAKAADAKLVA
+875 ADAKVADAKLVA

-902 QTRLD
+902 QARLD
-907 EVKATIEKDYAI
+907 EVKATIEKDYAN

-944 QYEAVELDE
+944 LYEAVELDE

>member
-1 MALMMVLAISGT
+1 MVMFKITTSFKRMALMMVLAISGT
-13 LSVLAGNR
+13 ISVLAGNR

-88 QQPDAKWRVAL
+88 QQPDAKWRIAL
-99 LTKDFTPIAGT
+99 LTKDFTPIEGS

-115 TFKIRAT
+115 TFQIRAKST
-122 PNFSD
+122 FSAAD
-127 DKARIGFSTC
+127 NAQIWFSTC
-137 SGSDRQGKKVLIDC
+137 SGGNRQGKKVLIDC
-151 PFEQAITPMVGS
+151 PTYQAITPMAGS

-226 AIFSSEKN
+226 AISSIEKN
-234 GIVRVALSSLP
+234 GIVRVVLSSLP
-245 IDKIQPYKDGNGV
+245 IDKIQPYKDGDGV
-258 IFSFNVVADPDFATD
+258 LFSFNVVADEDFATD
-273 ETSAIVFSNV
+273 ENSAIVFSNV
-283 LASQDLPGTEYALD
+283 LAANETTEYSLD
-297 ITDAHIA
+297 ITDAHVS
-304 VTSLKPINEA
+304 VTSLKVINEA

-319 TEEVAALQKALD
+319 TKEVAALQKALD

-352 ETIQSLINAIQSD
+352 ETIQGLINAIQSD

-375 TEASTLDAEA
+375 TETSTLDAEA

-396 INEAAAAQ
+396 IDEAAAAQ

-420 TEAVAT
+420 S
-426 LQARFDEV
+426 DE
-434 KATIEKD
+434 
-441 YANVSAQ
+441 
-448 FVDTEAA
+448 
-455 IQGDID
+455 
-461 QKKAELQAQYEAVK
+461 
-475 LDENSTIDLEAI
+475 
-487 KAAVEKLLADAKAAN
+487 
-502 AKLVAN
+502 
-508 EAAYVRLSDDIAA
+508 
-521 VQARFDEVKATIE
+521 
-534 KDYANVSA
+534 
-542 QFVDTEAA
+542 
-550 IQGDIDQKKAEL
+550 
-562 QAQYEAVKLD
+562 
-572 ENSTIDLEAI
+572 
-582 KAAVE
+582 
-587 KLLADAKAANAKLV
+587 
-601 ANEAAYVRLSDDIAA
+601 
-616 VQARF
+616 
-621 DEVKA
+621 
-626 TIEKD
+626 
-631 YANVSAQFVD
+631 
-641 TEAAIQGD
+641 
-649 IDQKKAELQAQYEAV
+649 
-664 KLDENSTID
+664 
-673 LEAIKAAV
+673 
-681 EKLLADA
+681 
-688 KAANAKLVA
+688 
-697 NEAAYVRLS
+697 
-706 DDIAAV
+706 
-712 QARFDEVKA
+712 
-721 TIEKDYANV
+721 
-730 SAQFVDTEAAIQG
+730 
-743 DIDQKK
+743 
-749 AELQAQY
+749 
-756 EAVKLDENSTIDLE
+756 
-770 AIKAAVEKLLADAK
+770 
-784 AANAKLVANEAAYVR
+784 
-799 LSDDIAA
+799 IAA

-824 VAAQFADA
+824 VAAQFVDT
-832 EAAIQADI
+832 EAAIQVDI

-848 AQYEAVELDE
+848 AQYEAVKLGE
-858 NSTIGLEA
+858 NSTIDLAA

-875 EDAKAADAKLVA
+875 EDAKAANAMLVA

-902 QTRLD
+902 QARFDEVKATIEKDYANVAAQFVDTEAAIQVDIDQKKAELQAQYEAVKLGENSTIDLAAIKAAVEQLLEDAKAANAMLVANEAAYVRLSDEIAAVQARFDEVKATIEKDYANVAAQFIDTEAAIQGDIDQKKAELQAQYEAEELDENSTIDLEAIKAAVEQLLEDAKAANAMLVANEAAYVRLSDEIAAVQARFD

-944 QYEAVELDE
+944 LYEAVELDE

-958 LETIKTAIEQLLA
+958 LETIKATIEQLLA

>member
-1 MALMMVLAISGT
+1 MVMFKITTSFKRMALMMVLAISGT
-13 LSVLAGNR
+13 ISVLAGNR

-88 QQPDAKWRVAL
+88 QQPDAKWRIAL

-115 TFKIRAT
+115 TFQIRAKST
-122 PNFSD
+122 FSAAD
-127 DKARIGFSTC
+127 DAQIGFSTC
-137 SGSDRQGKKVLIDC
+137 SGGNRQGKKVLIDC
-151 PFEQAITPMVGS
+151 PTYQAITPMVGS
-163 LSTGEQAFSIKPGGT
+163 LCTGEQAFSIKPGGT

-202 GLHVEKKS
+202 GLHIEKKS
-210 NGKMI
+210 NGKMN

-226 AIFSSEKN
+226 AISSIEKN
-234 GIVRVALSSLP
+234 GIVRVVLSSLP
-245 IDKIQPYKDGNGV
+245 IDKIQPYKDGDGV

-273 ETSAIVFSNV
+273 ENSAIVFSNV
-283 LASQDLPGTEYALD
+283 LAANETTEYSLD
-297 ITDAHIA
+297 ITDAHVS
-304 VTSLKPINEA
+304 VTSLKPINDA

-319 TEEVAALQKALD
+319 AEEVAALQKALD

-343 VAGNYAETV
+343 VAENYAETV

-375 TEASTLDAEA
+375 TETSTLDAEA

-420 TEAVAT
+420 TEEVAT
-426 LQARFDEV
+426 
-434 KATIEKD
+434 
-441 YANVSAQ
+441 
-448 FVDTEAA
+448 
-455 IQGDID
+455 
-461 QKKAELQAQYEAVK
+461 
-475 LDENSTIDLEAI
+475 
-487 KAAVEKLLADAKAAN
+487 
-502 AKLVAN
+502 
-508 EAAYVRLSDDIAA
+508 

-534 KDYANVSA
+534 KDYV
-542 QFVDTEAA
+542 
-550 IQGDIDQKKAEL
+550 
-562 QAQYEAVKLD
+562 
-572 ENSTIDLEAI
+572 
-582 KAAVE
+582 
-587 KLLADAKAANAKLV
+587 
-601 ANEAAYVRLSDDIAA
+601 
-616 VQARF
+616 
-621 DEVKA
+621 
-626 TIEKD
+626 
-631 YANVSAQFVD
+631 
-641 TEAAIQGD
+641 
-649 IDQKKAELQAQYEAV
+649 
-664 KLDENSTID
+664 
-673 LEAIKAAV
+673 
-681 EKLLADA
+681 
-688 KAANAKLVA
+688 
-697 NEAAYVRLS
+697 
-706 DDIAAV
+706 
-712 QARFDEVKA
+712 
-721 TIEKDYANV
+721 
-730 SAQFVDTEAAIQG
+730 
-743 DIDQKK
+743 
-749 AELQAQY
+749 
-756 EAVKLDENSTIDLE
+756 
-770 AIKAAVEKLLADAK
+770 
-784 AANAKLVANEAAYVR
+784 
-799 LSDDIAA
+799 
-806 VQARF
+806 
-811 DEVKATIEKDYAN
+811 N

-832 EAAIQADI
+832 EAAIQGDI

-858 NSTIGLEA
+858 NSTIDLEA
-866 IKAAVEQLL
+866 IKAAIEQLL
-875 EDAKAADAKLVA
+875 ADAKVADAKLVA

-902 QTRLD
+902 QARLD

-944 QYEAVELDE
+944 LYEAVELDE

-977 EANSIG
+977 GANSIG
-983 SIQRLMSEGATF
+983 SIQRMMSEGATF

>member
-52 MQFDMDFTSPQVEIV
+52 MQFDMDFTSSQVEIV

-88 QQPDAKWRVAL
+88 QQPDAKCRIAL
-99 LTKDFTPIAGT
+99 LTKDFTPIEGS

-115 TFKIRAT
+115 AFQIRAKST
-122 PNFSD
+122 FSAAD
-127 DKARIGFSTC
+127 NAQIWFSTC
-137 SGSDRQGKKVLIDC
+137 SGGNRQGKKVLIDC
-151 PFEQAITPMVGS
+151 PTYQAITPMAGS

-202 GLHVEKKS
+202 GLHIEKKS
-210 NGKMI
+210 NGKMN

-226 AIFSSEKN
+226 AISSIEKN

-245 IDKIQPYKDGNGV
+245 IDKIQPYKDGDGV

-273 ETSAIVFSNV
+273 ENSAIVFSNV
-283 LASQDLPGTEYALD
+283 LAANETTEYSLD

-331 DAKAKVAEECPD
+331 DAKAKVAEECAD

-375 TEASTLDAEA
+375 TETSTLDAEA
-385 VKGVNDAIAKY
+385 VKGVNEAIAKY
-396 INEAAAAQ
+396 LEDAAAAQ

-420 TEAVAT
+420 SDEIAAVQT
-426 LQARFDEV
+426 RLDEV

-441 YANVSAQ
+441 YVNVAAQ
-448 FVDTEAA
+448 FADAEAA

-461 QKKAELQAQYEAVK
+461 QKKDELKAQYEAVE

-487 KAAVEKLLADAKAAN
+487 KAAIEQLLADAK
-502 AKLVAN
+502 V
-508 EAAYVRLSDDIAA
+508 
-521 VQARFDEVKATIE
+521 
-534 KDYANVSA
+534 
-542 QFVDTEAA
+542 
-550 IQGDIDQKKAEL
+550 
-562 QAQYEAVKLD
+562 
-572 ENSTIDLEAI
+572 
-582 KAAVE
+582 
-587 KLLADAKAANAKLV
+587 
-601 ANEAAYVRLSDDIAA
+601 
-616 VQARF
+616 
-621 DEVKA
+621 
-626 TIEKD
+626 
-631 YANVSAQFVD
+631 
-641 TEAAIQGD
+641 
-649 IDQKKAELQAQYEAV
+649 
-664 KLDENSTID
+664 
-673 LEAIKAAV
+673 
-681 EKLLADA
+681 
-688 KAANAKLVA
+688 
-697 NEAAYVRLS
+697 
-706 DDIAAV
+706 
-712 QARFDEVKA
+712 
-721 TIEKDYANV
+721 
-730 SAQFVDTEAAIQG
+730 
-743 DIDQKK
+743 
-749 AELQAQY
+749 
-756 EAVKLDENSTIDLE
+756 
-770 AIKAAVEKLLADAK
+770 
-784 AANAKLVANEAAYVR
+784 
-799 LSDDIAA
+799 
-806 VQARF
+806 
-811 DEVKATIEKDYAN
+811 
-824 VAAQFADA
+824 
-832 EAAIQADI
+832 
-840 DQKKAELQ
+840 
-848 AQYEAVELDE
+848 
-858 NSTIGLEA
+858 
-866 IKAAVEQLL
+866 
-875 EDAKAADAKLVA
+875 ADAKLVA

-939 DELKA
+939 NELKA
-944 QYEAVELDE
+944 LYEAVELDE

>member
-1 MALMMVLAISGT
+1 MFKITTSFKRMALMMVLAISGT
-13 LSVLAGNR
+13 ISVLAGNR

-88 QQPDAKWRVAL
+88 QQPDAKWRIAL

-115 TFKIRAT
+115 TFQIRAKST
-122 PNFSD
+122 FSAAD
-127 DKARIGFSTC
+127 NAQILFSTC
-137 SGSDRQGKKVLIDC
+137 SGGNRQGKKVLIDS
-151 PFEQAITPMVGS
+151 PTYQAITPMVGS
-163 LSTGEQAFSIKPGGT
+163 LCTGEQAFSIKPGGT

-202 GLHVEKKS
+202 GLHIEKKS
-210 NGKMI
+210 NGKMN

-226 AIFSSEKN
+226 AISSIEKN
-234 GIVRVALSSLP
+234 GIVRVVLSSLP
-245 IDKIQPYKDGNGV
+245 IDKIQPYKDGDGV

-273 ETSAIVFSNV
+273 ENSAIVFSNV
-283 LASQDLPGTEYALD
+283 LAANETTEYSLD
-297 ITDAHIA
+297 ITDAHVS
-304 VTSLKPINEA
+304 VTSLKPINDA

-319 TEEVAALQKALD
+319 AEEVAALQKALD

-343 VAGNYAETV
+343 VAENYAETV

-375 TEASTLDAEA
+375 TETSTLDAEA

-420 TEAVAT
+420 TEEVAT
-426 LQARFDEV
+426 
-434 KATIEKD
+434 
-441 YANVSAQ
+441 
-448 FVDTEAA
+448 
-455 IQGDID
+455 
-461 QKKAELQAQYEAVK
+461 
-475 LDENSTIDLEAI
+475 
-487 KAAVEKLLADAKAAN
+487 
-502 AKLVAN
+502 
-508 EAAYVRLSDDIAA
+508 

-550 IQGDIDQKKAEL
+550 IQGDIDQKKDEL
-562 QAQYEAVKLD
+562 KAQYEAVELD

-582 KAAVE
+582 KAAIE
-587 KLLADAKAANAKLV
+587 QLLADAKV
-601 ANEAAYVRLSDDIAA
+601 
-616 VQARF
+616 
-621 DEVKA
+621 
-626 TIEKD
+626 
-631 YANVSAQFVD
+631 
-641 TEAAIQGD
+641 
-649 IDQKKAELQAQYEAV
+649 
-664 KLDENSTID
+664 
-673 LEAIKAAV
+673 
-681 EKLLADA
+681 
-688 KAANAKLVA
+688 
-697 NEAAYVRLS
+697 
-706 DDIAAV
+706 
-712 QARFDEVKA
+712 
-721 TIEKDYANV
+721 
-730 SAQFVDTEAAIQG
+730 
-743 DIDQKK
+743 
-749 AELQAQY
+749 
-756 EAVKLDENSTIDLE
+756 
-770 AIKAAVEKLLADAK
+770 
-784 AANAKLVANEAAYVR
+784 
-799 LSDDIAA
+799 
-806 VQARF
+806 
-811 DEVKATIEKDYAN
+811 
-824 VAAQFADA
+824 
-832 EAAIQADI
+832 
-840 DQKKAELQ
+840 
-848 AQYEAVELDE
+848 
-858 NSTIGLEA
+858 
-866 IKAAVEQLL
+866 
-875 EDAKAADAKLVA
+875 ADAKLVA

-944 QYEAVELDE
+944 LYEAVELDE

>member
-1 MALMMVLAISGT
+1 MVMFKITTSFKRMALMMVLAISGT
-13 LSVLAGNR
+13 ISVLAGNR

-88 QQPDAKWRVAL
+88 QQPDAKWRIAL
-99 LTKDFTPIAGT
+99 LTKDFTPIEGS

-115 TFKIRAT
+115 TFQIRAKST
-122 PNFSD
+122 FSAAD
-127 DKARIGFSTC
+127 NAQIWFSTC
-137 SGSDRQGKKVLIDC
+137 SGGNRQGKKVLIDC
-151 PFEQAITPMVGS
+151 PTYQAITPMVGS

-226 AIFSSEKN
+226 AISSIEKN
-234 GIVRVALSSLP
+234 GIVRVVLSSLP
-245 IDKIQPYKDGNGV
+245 IDKIQPYKDGDGV
-258 IFSFNVVADPDFATD
+258 LFSFNVVADEDFATD
-273 ETSAIVFSNV
+273 ENSAIVFSNV
-283 LASQDLPGTEYALD
+283 LAANETTEYSLD
-297 ITDAHIA
+297 ITDAHVS
-304 VTSLKPINEA
+304 VTSLKPINDA
-314 AYARL
+314 AYERL
-319 TEEVAALQKALD
+319 AEEVAALQKALD

-343 VAGNYAETV
+343 VAENYAETV

-375 TEASTLDAEA
+375 TETSTLDAEA

-420 TEAVAT
+420 TE
-426 LQARFDEV
+426 EV
-434 KATIEKD
+434 
-441 YANVSAQ
+441 
-448 FVDTEAA
+448 
-455 IQGDID
+455 
-461 QKKAELQAQYEAVK
+461 
-475 LDENSTIDLEAI
+475 
-487 KAAVEKLLADAKAAN
+487 
-502 AKLVAN
+502 
-508 EAAYVRLSDDIAA
+508 AA

-534 KDYANVSA
+534 KDYV
-542 QFVDTEAA
+542 
-550 IQGDIDQKKAEL
+550 
-562 QAQYEAVKLD
+562 
-572 ENSTIDLEAI
+572 
-582 KAAVE
+582 
-587 KLLADAKAANAKLV
+587 
-601 ANEAAYVRLSDDIAA
+601 
-616 VQARF
+616 
-621 DEVKA
+621 
-626 TIEKD
+626 
-631 YANVSAQFVD
+631 
-641 TEAAIQGD
+641 
-649 IDQKKAELQAQYEAV
+649 
-664 KLDENSTID
+664 
-673 LEAIKAAV
+673 
-681 EKLLADA
+681 
-688 KAANAKLVA
+688 
-697 NEAAYVRLS
+697 
-706 DDIAAV
+706 
-712 QARFDEVKA
+712 
-721 TIEKDYANV
+721 
-730 SAQFVDTEAAIQG
+730 
-743 DIDQKK
+743 
-749 AELQAQY
+749 
-756 EAVKLDENSTIDLE
+756 
-770 AIKAAVEKLLADAK
+770 
-784 AANAKLVANEAAYVR
+784 
-799 LSDDIAA
+799 
-806 VQARF
+806 
-811 DEVKATIEKDYAN
+811 N
-824 VAAQFADA
+824 VAAQFVDA
-832 EAAIQADI
+832 EAAIQGDI

-858 NSTIGLEA
+858 NSTIDLEA

-875 EDAKAADAKLVA
+875 ADAKVADAKLVA